1 MFISFLFSEK
11 YVYISKTILIN
22 LFAKKVLLIFL
33 TTLNLYAKIIYR
45 TYVLYDRSKILIIYI
60 RRKKLLSKQAISLSY
75 LYGGKWIG
83 FSDQTKSTMDCLKIK
98 TSSNESFYLQYR
110 TWNKGMNGY
119 YPYVKSTENDYA
131 GSSGKPIQQLQI
143 QAYRNDGTKL
153 VSGVVVM
160 YRAFVE
166 NKWLPWVSNADP
178 EWMDSVRSKYNLGGT
193 LDTSSSYAGI
203 SGKNISGMEI
213 RVYKESSLGNY
224 SGGESN
230 PSLSYMVGN
239 ESNWK
244 SFSKSTLSS
253 KIDGIKIQTGS
264 NKDYYLTYR
273 TWNEGQ
279 SSYYPA
285 VNSTEN
291 DYAGSPGKAIQR
303 LSINVY
309 RNNGTKLTSGI
320 IVMYRVYTDSRW
332 LPWVSNADPE
342 WMRNVKTKYSL
353 NGTLDTGSSYAGID
367 GKNIGGVEIRIF
379 EEDSLNAGSGSFV
392 GSEELITTQYMANST
407 SNWKSFNHKVMAS
420 PIDGI
425 KIQTNS
431 NSDFY
436 LRYKTWNEGQSYYY
450 PEVTSLENDYAG
462 YPNKPIQGLSIS
474 AYSKDGTKLTAGV
487 VVMYRAY
494 VDGRWLPWVSNAD
507 PEWMQD
513 VQENYNLG
521 GTLDVSSSYAGI
533 IGKNIS
539 GVEIYVFNG
548 KSISSS
554 IGNLSGGKVASTL
567 SYIDEDSNWHS
578 FTSMASSV
586 HINGIKIKTD
596 KSKPY
601 YLLYRTWNEGK
612 SYYYPFVKSNENDY
626 AGYPGGTVQL
636 LNIQVYS
643 KEDVKL
649 TSGVVVMYRVHVEG
663 NWLPWV
669 SNADPKWMRSVQS
682 KYNLDGTLDT
692 GSSYA
697 GIDGKNINGVEIHI
711 YEENEI
717 YTKPQT
723 PIGNSKIIQAPFIS
737 QLGKYPTGCESVTTV
752 MALNHIGIDVSVDK
766 FIDSYLTK
774 TGVPFDPSISFG
786 GNPRST
792 SGYGCYAPVI
802 KKALDKALSGKNYEA
817 KVLNN
822 VSLKTLCSQYI
833 DKGIPVILW
842 ATMYMNTPYISS
854 TWTYNGKTINWI
866 APEHCLLLVG
876 YDSSHY
882 IFNDP
887 LTSHPQTYYS
897 KSSVEAAYKGLNYQA
912 IVLEKKDTSTP
923 APTPAPVYKYGAV
936 KNPENGIIYPIEYLE
951 NGKQYIDV
959 PYKLEKTTKL
969 TKNSFNAAKFISGLA
984 FDDSLVDKMDK
995 APLIGS
1001 IYGIV
1006 VGGITSFAESWES
1019 LYIDVEY
1026 WQDKSSGKRR
1036 AFVKCGES
1044 NYCNFFNNLISL
1056 KNLSMKDIHGYW
1068 SGANIYSA
1076 VVWETTVNDFAKGEY
1091 GKYKGIVPNDSYN
1104 YDIVFTF
1111 DERRRSDKHV
1121 SWIFCGENG
1130 KMYEYAT
1137 IYDSEKIE
1145 IVVKNFWGTE
1155 VDRINIMPQINPVS
1169 ELPQDKAALFEF
1181 VKA

>member
-1 MFISFLFSEK
+1 
-11 YVYISKTILIN
+11 
-22 LFAKKVLLIFL
+22 
-33 TTLNLYAKIIYR
+33 
-45 TYVLYDRSKILIIYI
+45 
-60 RRKKLLSKQAISLSY
+60 
-75 LYGGKWIG
+75 
-83 FSDQTKSTMDCLKIK
+83 
-98 TSSNESFYLQYR
+98 
-110 TWNKGMNGY
+110 
-119 YPYVKSTENDYA
+119 
-131 GSSGKPIQQLQI
+131 
-143 QAYRNDGTKL
+143 
-153 VSGVVVM
+153 M

-178 EWMDSVRSKYNLGGT
+178 EWMDSVQSKYNLGGT

-203 SGKNISGMEI
+203 SGKNISGIEI

-253 KIDGIKIQTGS
+253 RIDGIKIQTGS

-887 LTSHPQTYYS
+887 LTYQPQTYYS
-897 KSSVEAAYKGLNYQA
+897 KSSVEVAYKGLNYQA

-936 KNPENGIIYPIEYLE
+936 KNPINGKIYPIEYYE
-951 NGKQYIDV
+951 NGKSY
-959 PYKLEKTTKL
+959 YKEEHINEEKTTRL
-969 TKNSFNAAKFISGLA
+969 VKNSFDVAKFISGLA

-1006 VGGITSFAESWES
+1006 IGGITSFSESWES
-1019 LYIDVEY
+1019 LYIDVKY
-1026 WQDKSSGKRR
+1026 YKAKSSGRR
-1036 AFVKCGES
+1036 WANIECGES
-1044 NYCNFFNNLISL
+1044 KYCNFFNNLLSL
-1056 KNLSMKDIHGYW
+1056 KNQSMRALYGRW
-1068 SGANIYSA
+1068 SGANMYSA
-1076 VVWETTVNDFAKGEY
+1076 QVWESTVNDFAKGQY
-1091 GKYKGIVPNDSYN
+1091 AKFKGIIPNNSYN
-1104 YDIVFTF
+1104 YYIIFTF
-1111 DERRRSDKHV
+1111 DERRKEDKYV
-1121 SWIFCGENG
+1121 SQIFCGKDG
-1130 KMYEYAT
+1130 KMYEYAH
-1137 IYDSEKIE
+1137 IYNSEKIE
-1145 IVVKNFWGTE
+1145 IVVKDFLGTE
-1155 VDRINIMPQINPVS
+1155 IDRINILPQMNPLS

>member
-1 MFISFLFSEK
+1 MCI
-11 YVYISKTILIN
+11 
-22 LFAKKVLLIFL
+22 
-33 TTLNLYAKIIYR
+33 R
-45 TYVLYDRSKILIIYI
+45 DR
-60 RRKKLLSKQAISLSY
+60 
-75 LYGGKWIG
+75 
-83 FSDQTKSTMDCLKIK
+83 
-98 TSSNESFYLQYR
+98 
-110 TWNKGMNGY
+110 
-119 YPYVKSTENDYA
+119 
-131 GSSGKPIQQLQI
+131 
-143 QAYRNDGTKL
+143 
-153 VSGVVVM
+153 

-178 EWMDSVRSKYNLGGT
+178 EWMDSVQSKYNLGGT

-203 SGKNISGMEI
+203 SGKNISGIEI

-253 KIDGIKIQTGS
+253 RIDGIKIQTGS

-494 VDGRWLPWVSNAD
+494 VDGRWVPWVSNAD

-578 FTSMASSV
+578 FTSTASSV

-596 KSKPY
+596 KDKPY

-612 SYYYPFVKSNENDY
+612 SYYYPFVKSTENDY
-626 AGYPGGTVQL
+626 AGYPGGIVQL

-643 KEDVKL
+643 KDDVKL
-649 TSGVVVMYRVHVEG
+649 TSGVVVMYRVHVG
-663 NWLPWV
+663 GSWLPWV
-669 SNADPKWMRSVQS
+669 SNADPKWMRSVQT
-682 KYNLDGTLDT
+682 KYNLGGTLDT
-692 GSSYA
+692 GASYA
-697 GIDGKNINGVEIHI
+697 GIDGQNINGVEIYI

-752 MALNHIGIDVSVDK
+752 MALNHIGIDISVDK

-774 TGVPFDPSISFG
+774 TGVPFDPNISFG
-786 GNPRST
+786 GNPRYT

-802 KKALDKALSGKNYEA
+802 KKALDKALSGQKYTA
-817 KVLNN
+817 KQLYG
-822 VSLKTLCSQYI
+822 VSLKNLCSNYI

-887 LTSHPQTYYS
+887 LTYQPQTYYS
-897 KSSVEAAYKGLNYQA
+897 KSSVEVAYKGLNYQA

-936 KNPENGIIYPIEYLE
+936 KNPINGKIYPIEYYE
-951 NGKQYIDV
+951 NGKSY
-959 PYKLEKTTKL
+959 YKEEHINEEKTTRL
-969 TKNSFNAAKFISGLA
+969 VKNSFDVAKFISGLA

-1006 VGGITSFAESWES
+1006 IGGITSFSESWES
-1019 LYIDVEY
+1019 LYIDVKY
-1026 WQDKSSGKRR
+1026 YKAKSSGRR
-1036 AFVKCGES
+1036 WANIECGES
-1044 NYCNFFNNLISL
+1044 KYCNFFNNLLSL
-1056 KNLSMKDIHGYW
+1056 KNQSMRALYGRW
-1068 SGANIYSA
+1068 SGANMYSA
-1076 VVWETTVNDFAKGEY
+1076 QVWESTVNDFAKGQY
-1091 GKYKGIVPNDSYN
+1091 AKFKGIIPNNSYN
-1104 YDIVFTF
+1104 YDIIFTF
-1111 DERRRSDKHV
+1111 DERRKEDKYV
-1121 SWIFCGENG
+1121 SQIFCGKDG
-1130 KMYEYAT
+1130 KMYEYAH
-1137 IYDSEKIE
+1137 IYNSEKIE
-1145 IVVKNFWGTE
+1145 IVVKDFLGTE
-1155 VDRINIMPQINPVS
+1155 IDRINILPQMNPLS

-1181 VKA
+1181 MKA

>member
-1 MFISFLFSEK
+1 
-11 YVYISKTILIN
+11 
-22 LFAKKVLLIFL
+22 
-33 TTLNLYAKIIYR
+33 
-45 TYVLYDRSKILIIYI
+45 
-60 RRKKLLSKQAISLSY
+60 
-75 LYGGKWIG
+75 
-83 FSDQTKSTMDCLKIK
+83 
-98 TSSNESFYLQYR
+98 
-110 TWNKGMNGY
+110 
-119 YPYVKSTENDYA
+119 
-131 GSSGKPIQQLQI
+131 
-143 QAYRNDGTKL
+143 
-153 VSGVVVM
+153 M
-160 YRAFVE
+160 YRAFIE

-178 EWMDSVRSKYNLGGT
+178 EWMDSVQSKYNLGGT

-203 SGKNISGMEI
+203 SGKNISGIEI

-253 KIDGIKIQTGS
+253 RIDGIKIQTGS

-367 GKNIGGVEIRIF
+367 GKNIGGIEIRIF

-854 TWTYNGKTINWI
+854 TWTYNEKTINWI

>member
-1 MFISFLFSEK
+1 
-11 YVYISKTILIN
+11 
-22 LFAKKVLLIFL
+22 
-33 TTLNLYAKIIYR
+33 
-45 TYVLYDRSKILIIYI
+45 
-60 RRKKLLSKQAISLSY
+60 
-75 LYGGKWIG
+75 
-83 FSDQTKSTMDCLKIK
+83 
-98 TSSNESFYLQYR
+98 
-110 TWNKGMNGY
+110 
-119 YPYVKSTENDYA
+119 
-131 GSSGKPIQQLQI
+131 
-143 QAYRNDGTKL
+143 
-153 VSGVVVM
+153 
-160 YRAFVE
+160 
-166 NKWLPWVSNADP
+166 
-178 EWMDSVRSKYNLGGT
+178 
-193 LDTSSSYAGI
+193 
-203 SGKNISGMEI
+203 
-213 RVYKESSLGNY
+213 
-224 SGGESN
+224 
-230 PSLSYMVGN
+230 
-239 ESNWK
+239 
-244 SFSKSTLSS
+244 
-253 KIDGIKIQTGS
+253 
-264 NKDYYLTYR
+264 
-273 TWNEGQ
+273 
-279 SSYYPA
+279 
-285 VNSTEN
+285 
-291 DYAGSPGKAIQR
+291 
-303 LSINVY
+303 
-309 RNNGTKLTSGI
+309 
-320 IVMYRVYTDSRW
+320 
-332 LPWVSNADPE
+332 
-342 WMRNVKTKYSL
+342 
-353 NGTLDTGSSYAGID
+353 
-367 GKNIGGVEIRIF
+367 
-379 EEDSLNAGSGSFV
+379 
-392 GSEELITTQYMANST
+392 
-407 SNWKSFNHKVMAS
+407 MAS

-578 FTSMASSV
+578 FTSTASSV

-596 KSKPY
+596 KDKPY

-612 SYYYPFVKSNENDY
+612 SYYYPFVKSTENDY
-626 AGYPGGTVQL
+626 AGYPGGIVQL

-643 KEDVKL
+643 KDDVKL
-649 TSGVVVMYRVHVEG
+649 TSGVVVMYRVHVG
-663 NWLPWV
+663 GSWLPWV
-669 SNADPKWMRSVQS
+669 SNADPKWMRSVQT
-682 KYNLDGTLDT
+682 KYNLGGTLDT
-692 GSSYA
+692 GASYA
-697 GIDGKNINGVEIHI
+697 GIDGQNINGVEIYI

-752 MALNHIGIDVSVDK
+752 MALNHIGIDISVDK

-774 TGVPFDPSISFG
+774 TGVPFDPNISFG
-786 GNPRST
+786 GNPRYT

-802 KKALDKALSGKNYEA
+802 KKALDKALSGQKYTA
-817 KVLNN
+817 KQLYG
-822 VSLKTLCSQYI
+822 VSLKNLCSNYI

-887 LTSHPQTYYS
+887 LTYQPQTYYS
-897 KSSVEAAYKGLNYQA
+897 KSSVEVAYKGLNYQA

-936 KNPENGIIYPIEYLE
+936 KNPINGKIYPIEYYE
-951 NGKQYIDV
+951 NGKSY
-959 PYKLEKTTKL
+959 YKEEHINEEKTTRL
-969 TKNSFNAAKFISGLA
+969 VKNSFDVAKFISGLA

-1006 VGGITSFAESWES
+1006 IGGITSFSESWES
-1019 LYIDVEY
+1019 LYIDVKY
-1026 WQDKSSGKRR
+1026 YKAKSSGRR
-1036 AFVKCGES
+1036 WANIECGES
-1044 NYCNFFNNLISL
+1044 KYCNFFNNLLSL
-1056 KNLSMKDIHGYW
+1056 KNQSMRALYGRW
-1068 SGANIYSA
+1068 SGANMYSA
-1076 VVWETTVNDFAKGEY
+1076 QVWESTVNDFAKGQY
-1091 GKYKGIVPNDSYN
+1091 AKFKGIIPNNSYN
-1104 YDIVFTF
+1104 YDIIFTF
-1111 DERRRSDKHV
+1111 DERRKEDKYV
-1121 SWIFCGENG
+1121 SQIFCGKDG
-1130 KMYEYAT
+1130 KMYEYAH
-1137 IYDSEKIE
+1137 IYNSEKIE
-1145 IVVKNFWGTE
+1145 IVVKDFLGTE
-1155 VDRINIMPQINPVS
+1155 IDRINILPQMNPLS

-1181 VKA
+1181 MKA

>member
-1 MFISFLFSEK
+1 
-11 YVYISKTILIN
+11 
-22 LFAKKVLLIFL
+22 
-33 TTLNLYAKIIYR
+33 
-45 TYVLYDRSKILIIYI
+45 
-60 RRKKLLSKQAISLSY
+60 
-75 LYGGKWIG
+75 
-83 FSDQTKSTMDCLKIK
+83 
-98 TSSNESFYLQYR
+98 
-110 TWNKGMNGY
+110 
-119 YPYVKSTENDYA
+119 
-131 GSSGKPIQQLQI
+131 
-143 QAYRNDGTKL
+143 
-153 VSGVVVM
+153 
-160 YRAFVE
+160 
-166 NKWLPWVSNADP
+166 
-178 EWMDSVRSKYNLGGT
+178 
-193 LDTSSSYAGI
+193 
-203 SGKNISGMEI
+203 ME
-213 RVYKESSLGNY
+213 V
-224 SGGESN
+224 
-230 PSLSYMVGN
+230 
-239 ESNWK
+239 
-244 SFSKSTLSS
+244 FFKSTLSS
-253 KIDGIKIQTGS
+253 RIDGIKIQTGS

-578 FTSMASSV
+578 FTSTASSV

-596 KSKPY
+596 KDKPY

-612 SYYYPFVKSNENDY
+612 SYYYPFVKSTENDY
-626 AGYPGGTVQL
+626 AGYPGGIVQL

-643 KEDVKL
+643 KDDVKL
-649 TSGVVVMYRVHVEG
+649 TSGVVVMYRVHVG
-663 NWLPWV
+663 GSWLPWV
-669 SNADPKWMRSVQS
+669 SNADPKWMRSVQT
-682 KYNLDGTLDT
+682 KYNLGGTLDT

-697 GIDGKNINGVEIHI
+697 GIDGKNINGVEIYI

-723 PIGNSKIIQAPFIS
+723 PIDNSKIIQAPFIS

-752 MALNHIGIDVSVDK
+752 MALNHIGIDISVDK

-774 TGVPFDPSISFG
+774 TGVPFDPNISFG
-786 GNPRST
+786 GNPRYT

-802 KKALDKALSGKNYEA
+802 KKALDKALSGQKYTA
-817 KVLNN
+817 KQLYG
-822 VSLKTLCSQYI
+822 VSLKNLCSNYI

-887 LTSHPQTYYS
+887 LTYQPQTYYS
-897 KSSVEAAYKGLNYQA
+897 KSSVEVAYKGLNYQA

-936 KNPENGIIYPIEYLE
+936 KNPINGKIYPIEYYE
-951 NGKQYIDV
+951 NGKSY
-959 PYKLEKTTKL
+959 YKEEHINEEKTTRL
-969 TKNSFNAAKFISGLA
+969 VKNSFDVAKFISGLA

-1006 VGGITSFAESWES
+1006 IGGITSFSESWES
-1019 LYIDVEY
+1019 LYIDVKY
-1026 WQDKSSGKRR
+1026 YKAKSSGRR
-1036 AFVKCGES
+1036 WANIECGES
-1044 NYCNFFNNLISL
+1044 KYCNFFNNLLSL
-1056 KNLSMKDIHGYW
+1056 KNQSMRALYGRW
-1068 SGANIYSA
+1068 SGANMYSA
-1076 VVWETTVNDFAKGEY
+1076 QVWESTVNDFAKGQY
-1091 GKYKGIVPNDSYN
+1091 AKFKGIIPNNSYN
-1104 YDIVFTF
+1104 YDIIFTF
-1111 DERRRSDKHV
+1111 DERRKEDKYV
-1121 SWIFCGENG
+1121 SQIFCGKDG
-1130 KMYEYAT
+1130 KMYEYAH
-1137 IYDSEKIE
+1137 IYNSEKIE
-1145 IVVKNFWGTE
+1145 IVVKDFLGTE
-1155 VDRINIMPQINPVS
+1155 IDRINILPQMNPLS

-1181 VKA
+1181 MKA

>member
-1 MFISFLFSEK
+1 
-11 YVYISKTILIN
+11 
-22 LFAKKVLLIFL
+22 
-33 TTLNLYAKIIYR
+33 
-45 TYVLYDRSKILIIYI
+45 
-60 RRKKLLSKQAISLSY
+60 
-75 LYGGKWIG
+75 
-83 FSDQTKSTMDCLKIK
+83 
-98 TSSNESFYLQYR
+98 
-110 TWNKGMNGY
+110 
-119 YPYVKSTENDYA
+119 
-131 GSSGKPIQQLQI
+131 
-143 QAYRNDGTKL
+143 
-153 VSGVVVM
+153 M

-178 EWMDSVRSKYNLGGT
+178 EWMDSVQSKYNLGGT

-203 SGKNISGMEI
+203 SGKNISGIEI

-239 ESNWK
+239 GSNWK

-253 KIDGIKIQTGS
+253 RIDGIKIQTGS

-353 NGTLDTGSSYAGID
+353 NGTLDTGSSYAVID

-578 FTSMASSV
+578 FTSTASSV

-596 KSKPY
+596 KDKPY

-612 SYYYPFVKSNENDY
+612 SYYYPFVKSTENDY
-626 AGYPGGTVQL
+626 AGYPGGIVQL

-643 KEDVKL
+643 KDDVKL
-649 TSGVVVMYRVHVEG
+649 TSGVVVMYRVHVG
-663 NWLPWV
+663 GSWLPWV
-669 SNADPKWMRSVQS
+669 SNADPKWMRSVQT
-682 KYNLDGTLDT
+682 KYNLGGTLDT
-692 GSSYA
+692 GASYA
-697 GIDGKNINGVEIHI
+697 GIDGQNINGVEIYI

-752 MALNHIGIDVSVDK
+752 MALNHIGIDISVDK

-774 TGVPFDPSISFG
+774 TGVPFDPNISFG
-786 GNPRST
+786 GNPRYT

-802 KKALDKALSGKNYEA
+802 KKALDKALSGQKYTA
-817 KVLNN
+817 KQLYG
-822 VSLKTLCSQYI
+822 VSLKNLCSNYI

-887 LTSHPQTYYS
+887 LTYQPQTYYS
-897 KSSVEAAYKGLNYQA
+897 KSSVEVAYKGLNYQA

-936 KNPENGIIYPIEYLE
+936 KNPINGKIYPIEYYE
-951 NGKQYIDV
+951 NGKSY
-959 PYKLEKTTKL
+959 YKEEHINEEKTTRL
-969 TKNSFNAAKFISGLA
+969 VKNSFDVAKFISGLA

-1006 VGGITSFAESWES
+1006 IGVITSFSESWES
-1019 LYIDVEY
+1019 LYIDVKY
-1026 WQDKSSGKRR
+1026 YKAKSSGRR
-1036 AFVKCGES
+1036 WANIECGES
-1044 NYCNFFNNLISL
+1044 KYCNFFNNLLSL
-1056 KNLSMKDIHGYW
+1056 KNQSMRALYGRW
-1068 SGANIYSA
+1068 SGANMYSA
-1076 VVWETTVNDFAKGEY
+1076 QVWESTVNDFAKGQY
-1091 GKYKGIVPNDSYN
+1091 AKFKGIIPNNSYN
-1104 YDIVFTF
+1104 YDIIFTF
-1111 DERRRSDKHV
+1111 DERRKEDKYV
-1121 SWIFCGENG
+1121 SQIFCGKDG
-1130 KMYEYAT
+1130 KMYEYAH
-1137 IYDSEKIE
+1137 IYNSEKIE
-1145 IVVKNFWGTE
+1145 IVVKDFLGTE
-1155 VDRINIMPQINPVS
+1155 IDRINILPQMNPLS

-1181 VKA
+1181 MKA

>member
-1 MFISFLFSEK
+1 
-11 YVYISKTILIN
+11 
-22 LFAKKVLLIFL
+22 
-33 TTLNLYAKIIYR
+33 
-45 TYVLYDRSKILIIYI
+45 
-60 RRKKLLSKQAISLSY
+60 
-75 LYGGKWIG
+75 
-83 FSDQTKSTMDCLKIK
+83 
-98 TSSNESFYLQYR
+98 
-110 TWNKGMNGY
+110 MNGY

-203 SGKNISGMEI
+203 SGKNISGIEI

-244 SFSKSTLSS
+244 SFSKSTLSP

-264 NKDYYLTYR
+264 SKDYYLTYR

-578 FTSMASSV
+578 FTSTASSV

-596 KSKPY
+596 KDKPY

-612 SYYYPFVKSNENDY
+612 SYYYPFVKSTENDY
-626 AGYPGGTVQL
+626 AGYPGGIVQL

-643 KEDVKL
+643 KDDVKL
-649 TSGVVVMYRVHVEG
+649 TSGVVVMYRVHVG
-663 NWLPWV
+663 GSWLPWV
-669 SNADPKWMRSVQS
+669 SNADPKWMRSVQT
-682 KYNLDGTLDT
+682 KYNLGGTLDT
-692 GSSYA
+692 GASYA
-697 GIDGKNINGVEIHI
+697 GIDGQNINGVEIYI

-752 MALNHIGIDVSVDK
+752 MALNHIGIDISVDK

-774 TGVPFDPSISFG
+774 TGVPFDPNISFG
-786 GNPRST
+786 GNPRYT

-802 KKALDKALSGKNYEA
+802 KKALDKALSGQKYTA
-817 KVLNN
+817 KQLYG
-822 VSLKTLCSQYI
+822 VSLKNLCSNYI

-887 LTSHPQTYYS
+887 LTYQPQTYYS
-897 KSSVEAAYKGLNYQA
+897 KSSVEVAYKGLNYQA

-936 KNPENGIIYPIEYLE
+936 KNPINGKIYPIEYYE
-951 NGKQYIDV
+951 NGKSY
-959 PYKLEKTTKL
+959 YKEEHINEEKTTRL
-969 TKNSFNAAKFISGLA
+969 VKNSFDVAKFISGLA

-1006 VGGITSFAESWES
+1006 IGGITSFSESWES
-1019 LYIDVEY
+1019 LYIDVKY
-1026 WQDKSSGKRR
+1026 YKAKSSGRR
-1036 AFVKCGES
+1036 WANIECGES
-1044 NYCNFFNNLISL
+1044 KYCNFFNNLLSL
-1056 KNLSMKDIHGYW
+1056 KNQSMRALYGRW
-1068 SGANIYSA
+1068 SGANMYSA
-1076 VVWETTVNDFAKGEY
+1076 QVWESTVNDFAKGQY
-1091 GKYKGIVPNDSYN
+1091 AKFKGIIPNNSYN
-1104 YDIVFTF
+1104 YDIIFTF
-1111 DERRRSDKHV
+1111 DERRKEDKYV
-1121 SWIFCGENG
+1121 SQIFCGKDG
-1130 KMYEYAT
+1130 KMYEYAH
-1137 IYDSEKIE
+1137 IYNSEKIE
-1145 IVVKNFWGTE
+1145 IVVKDFLGTE
-1155 VDRINIMPQINPVS
+1155 IDRINILPQMNPLS

-1181 VKA
+1181 MKA

>member
-1 MFISFLFSEK
+1 
-11 YVYISKTILIN
+11 
-22 LFAKKVLLIFL
+22 
-33 TTLNLYAKIIYR
+33 
-45 TYVLYDRSKILIIYI
+45 
-60 RRKKLLSKQAISLSY
+60 
-75 LYGGKWIG
+75 
-83 FSDQTKSTMDCLKIK
+83 
-98 TSSNESFYLQYR
+98 
-110 TWNKGMNGY
+110 
-119 YPYVKSTENDYA
+119 
-131 GSSGKPIQQLQI
+131 
-143 QAYRNDGTKL
+143 
-153 VSGVVVM
+153 M

-178 EWMDSVRSKYNLGGT
+178 EWMDSVQSKYNLGGT

-203 SGKNISGMEI
+203 SGKNISGIEI

-239 ESNWK
+239 GSNWK

-253 KIDGIKIQTGS
+253 RIDGIKIQTGS

-353 NGTLDTGSSYAGID
+353 NGTLDTGSSYAVID

-578 FTSMASSV
+578 FTSTASSV

-596 KSKPY
+596 KDKPY

-612 SYYYPFVKSNENDY
+612 SYYYPFVKSTENDC
-626 AGYPGGTVQL
+626 AGYPGGIVQL

-643 KEDVKL
+643 KDDVKL
-649 TSGVVVMYRVHVEG
+649 TSGVVVMYRVHVG
-663 NWLPWV
+663 GSWLPWV
-669 SNADPKWMRSVQS
+669 SNADPKWMRSVQT
-682 KYNLDGTLDT
+682 KYNLGGTLDT
-692 GSSYA
+692 GASYA
-697 GIDGKNINGVEIHI
+697 GIDGQNINGVEIYI

-752 MALNHIGIDVSVDK
+752 MALNHIGIDISVDK

-774 TGVPFDPSISFG
+774 TGVPFDPNISFG
-786 GNPRST
+786 GNPRYT

-802 KKALDKALSGKNYEA
+802 KKALDKALSGQKYTA
-817 KVLNN
+817 KQLYG
-822 VSLKTLCSQYI
+822 VSLKNLCSNYI

-887 LTSHPQTYYS
+887 LTYQPQTYYS
-897 KSSVEAAYKGLNYQA
+897 KSSVEVAYKGLNYQA

-936 KNPENGIIYPIEYLE
+936 KNPINGKIYPIEYYE
-951 NGKQYIDV
+951 NGKSY
-959 PYKLEKTTKL
+959 YKEEHINEEKTTRL
-969 TKNSFNAAKFISGLA
+969 VKNSFDVAKFISGLA

-1006 VGGITSFAESWES
+1006 IGGITSFSESWES
-1019 LYIDVEY
+1019 LYIDVKY
-1026 WQDKSSGKRR
+1026 YKAKSSGRR
-1036 AFVKCGES
+1036 WANIECGES
-1044 NYCNFFNNLISL
+1044 KYCNFFNNLLSL
-1056 KNLSMKDIHGYW
+1056 KNQSMRALYGRW
-1068 SGANIYSA
+1068 SGANMYSA
-1076 VVWETTVNDFAKGEY
+1076 QVWESTVNDFAKGQY
-1091 GKYKGIVPNDSYN
+1091 AKFKGIIPNNSYN
-1104 YDIVFTF
+1104 YDIIFTF
-1111 DERRRSDKHV
+1111 DERRKEDKYV
-1121 SWIFCGENG
+1121 SQIFCGKDG
-1130 KMYEYAT
+1130 KMYEYAH
-1137 IYDSEKIE
+1137 IYNSEKIE
-1145 IVVKNFWGTE
+1145 IVVKDFLGTE
-1155 VDRINIMPQINPVS
+1155 IDRINILPQMNPLS

-1181 VKA
+1181 MKA

>member
-1 MFISFLFSEK
+1 
-11 YVYISKTILIN
+11 
-22 LFAKKVLLIFL
+22 
-33 TTLNLYAKIIYR
+33 
-45 TYVLYDRSKILIIYI
+45 
-60 RRKKLLSKQAISLSY
+60 
-75 LYGGKWIG
+75 
-83 FSDQTKSTMDCLKIK
+83 
-98 TSSNESFYLQYR
+98 
-110 TWNKGMNGY
+110 
-119 YPYVKSTENDYA
+119 
-131 GSSGKPIQQLQI
+131 
-143 QAYRNDGTKL
+143 
-153 VSGVVVM
+153 M

-178 EWMDSVRSKYNLGGT
+178 EWMDSVQSKYNLGGT

-203 SGKNISGMEI
+203 SGKNISGIEI

-253 KIDGIKIQTGS
+253 RIDGIKIQTGS

>member
-1 MFISFLFSEK
+1 
-11 YVYISKTILIN
+11 
-22 LFAKKVLLIFL
+22 
-33 TTLNLYAKIIYR
+33 
-45 TYVLYDRSKILIIYI
+45 
-60 RRKKLLSKQAISLSY
+60 
-75 LYGGKWIG
+75 
-83 FSDQTKSTMDCLKIK
+83 
-98 TSSNESFYLQYR
+98 
-110 TWNKGMNGY
+110 
-119 YPYVKSTENDYA
+119 
-131 GSSGKPIQQLQI
+131 
-143 QAYRNDGTKL
+143 
-153 VSGVVVM
+153 
-160 YRAFVE
+160 
-166 NKWLPWVSNADP
+166 
-178 EWMDSVRSKYNLGGT
+178 
-193 LDTSSSYAGI
+193 
-203 SGKNISGMEI
+203 
-213 RVYKESSLGNY
+213 
-224 SGGESN
+224 
-230 PSLSYMVGN
+230 
-239 ESNWK
+239 
-244 SFSKSTLSS
+244 
-253 KIDGIKIQTGS
+253 
-264 NKDYYLTYR
+264 
-273 TWNEGQ
+273 
-279 SSYYPA
+279 
-285 VNSTEN
+285 
-291 DYAGSPGKAIQR
+291 
-303 LSINVY
+303 
-309 RNNGTKLTSGI
+309 
-320 IVMYRVYTDSRW
+320 
-332 LPWVSNADPE
+332 
-342 WMRNVKTKYSL
+342 
-353 NGTLDTGSSYAGID
+353 
-367 GKNIGGVEIRIF
+367 
-379 EEDSLNAGSGSFV
+379 
-392 GSEELITTQYMANST
+392 
-407 SNWKSFNHKVMAS
+407 MAS

-578 FTSMASSV
+578 FTSTASSV

-596 KSKPY
+596 KDKPY

-626 AGYPGGTVQL
+626 AGYPGGIVQL

-643 KEDVKL
+643 KDDVKL
-649 TSGVVVMYRVHVEG
+649 TSGVVVMYRVHVG
-663 NWLPWV
+663 GSWLPWV
-669 SNADPKWMRSVQS
+669 SNADPKWMRSVQT
-682 KYNLDGTLDT
+682 KYNLGGTLDT
-692 GSSYA
+692 GASYS

-752 MALNHIGIDVSVDK
+752 MALNHIGIDISVDK

-774 TGVPFDPSISFG
+774 TGVPFDPNISFG
-786 GNPRST
+786 GNPRYT

-802 KKALDKALSGKNYEA
+802 KKALDKALSGQKYTA
-817 KVLNN
+817 KQLYG
-822 VSLKTLCSQYI
+822 VSLKNLCSNYI

-887 LTSHPQTYYS
+887 LTYQPQTYYS
-897 KSSVEAAYKGLNYQA
+897 KSSVEVAYKGLNYQA

-936 KNPENGIIYPIEYLE
+936 KNPINGKIYPIEYYE
-951 NGKQYIDV
+951 NGKSY
-959 PYKLEKTTKL
+959 YKEEHINEEKTTRL
-969 TKNSFNAAKFISGLA
+969 VKNSFDVAKFISGLA

-1006 VGGITSFAESWES
+1006 IGGITSFSESWES
-1019 LYIDVEY
+1019 LYIDVKY
-1026 WQDKSSGKRR
+1026 YKAKSSGRR
-1036 AFVKCGES
+1036 WANIECGES
-1044 NYCNFFNNLISL
+1044 KYCNFFNNLLSL
-1056 KNLSMKDIHGYW
+1056 KNQSMRALYGRW
-1068 SGANIYSA
+1068 SGANMYSA
-1076 VVWETTVNDFAKGEY
+1076 QVWESTVNDFAKGQY
-1091 GKYKGIVPNDSYN
+1091 AKFKGIIPNNSYN
-1104 YDIVFTF
+1104 YDIIFTF
-1111 DERRRSDKHV
+1111 DERRKEDKYV
-1121 SWIFCGENG
+1121 SQIFCGKDG
-1130 KMYEYAT
+1130 KMYEYAH
-1137 IYDSEKIE
+1137 IYNSEKIE
-1145 IVVKNFWGTE
+1145 IVVKDFLGTE
-1155 VDRINIMPQINPVS
+1155 IDRINILPQMNPLS

-1181 VKA
+1181 MKA

>member
-1 MFISFLFSEK
+1 
-11 YVYISKTILIN
+11 
-22 LFAKKVLLIFL
+22 
-33 TTLNLYAKIIYR
+33 
-45 TYVLYDRSKILIIYI
+45 
-60 RRKKLLSKQAISLSY
+60 
-75 LYGGKWIG
+75 
-83 FSDQTKSTMDCLKIK
+83 
-98 TSSNESFYLQYR
+98 
-110 TWNKGMNGY
+110 
-119 YPYVKSTENDYA
+119 
-131 GSSGKPIQQLQI
+131 
-143 QAYRNDGTKL
+143 
-153 VSGVVVM
+153 M

-178 EWMDSVRSKYNLGGT
+178 EWMDSVQSKYNLGGT

-203 SGKNISGMEI
+203 SGKNISGIEI

-253 KIDGIKIQTGS
+253 RIDGIKIQTGS

-887 LTSHPQTYYS
+887 LTYQPQTYYS
-897 KSSVEAAYKGLNYQA
+897 KSSVEVGYKGLNYQA

-936 KNPENGIIYPIEYLE
+936 KNPINGKIYPIEYYE
-951 NGKQYIDV
+951 NGKSY
-959 PYKLEKTTKL
+959 YKEEHINEEKTTRL
-969 TKNSFNAAKFISGLA
+969 VKNSFDVAKFISGLA

-1006 VGGITSFAESWES
+1006 IGGITSFSESWES
-1019 LYIDVEY
+1019 LYIDVKY
-1026 WQDKSSGKRR
+1026 YKAKSSGRR
-1036 AFVKCGES
+1036 WANIECGES
-1044 NYCNFFNNLISL
+1044 KYCNFFNNLLSL
-1056 KNLSMKDIHGYW
+1056 KNQSMRALYGRW
-1068 SGANIYSA
+1068 SGANMYSA
-1076 VVWETTVNDFAKGEY
+1076 QVWESTVNDFAKGQY
-1091 GKYKGIVPNDSYN
+1091 AKFKGIIPNNSYN
-1104 YDIVFTF
+1104 YDIIFTF
-1111 DERRRSDKHV
+1111 DERRKEDKYV
-1121 SWIFCGENG
+1121 SQIFCGKDG
-1130 KMYEYAT
+1130 KMYEYAH
-1137 IYDSEKIE
+1137 IYNSEKIE
-1145 IVVKNFWGTE
+1145 IVVKDFLGTE
-1155 VDRINIMPQINPVS
+1155 IDRINILPQMNPLS

-1181 VKA
+1181 MKA

>member
-1 MFISFLFSEK
+1 
-11 YVYISKTILIN
+11 
-22 LFAKKVLLIFL
+22 
-33 TTLNLYAKIIYR
+33 
-45 TYVLYDRSKILIIYI
+45 
-60 RRKKLLSKQAISLSY
+60 
-75 LYGGKWIG
+75 
-83 FSDQTKSTMDCLKIK
+83 
-98 TSSNESFYLQYR
+98 
-110 TWNKGMNGY
+110 
-119 YPYVKSTENDYA
+119 
-131 GSSGKPIQQLQI
+131 
-143 QAYRNDGTKL
+143 
-153 VSGVVVM
+153 
-160 YRAFVE
+160 
-166 NKWLPWVSNADP
+166 
-178 EWMDSVRSKYNLGGT
+178 MDSVRSKYNLGGT

-203 SGKNISGMEI
+203 SGKNISGIEI

-244 SFSKSTLSS
+244 SFSKSTLSPR
-253 KIDGIKIQTGS
+253 IDGIKIQTGS

-649 TSGVVVMYRVHVEG
+649 TSGVVVMYRVHVQG

-711 YEENEI
+711 YEEDEI

-723 PIGNSKIIQAPFIS
+723 PVGNSKIIQAPFIS

-802 KKALDKALSGKNYEA
+802 KKALDKVLSGQKYTA
-817 KVLNN
+817 KQLYG
-822 VSLKTLCSQYI
+822 VSLKNLCSNYI

-887 LTSHPQTYYS
+887 LTSQPQTYYS
-897 KSSVEAAYKGLNYQA
+897 KSSVETAYKGLNYQA

-923 APTPAPVYKYGAV
+923 TPTPAPVYKYGAV

-1068 SGANIYSA
+1068 SGANMYSA
-1076 VVWETTVNDFAKGEY
+1076 QVWESTVNDFAKGQY
-1091 GKYKGIVPNDSYN
+1091 AKFKGIIPNNSYN
-1104 YDIVFTF
+1104 YDIIFTF
-1111 DERRRSDKHV
+1111 DERRKEDKYV
-1121 SWIFCGENG
+1121 SQIFCGKDG
-1130 KMYEYAT
+1130 KMYEYAH
-1137 IYDSEKIE
+1137 IYNSEKIE
-1145 IVVKNFWGTE
+1145 IVVKDFLGTE
-1155 VDRINIMPQINPVS
+1155 IDRINILPQMNPLS

-1181 VKA
+1181 MKA

>member
-1 MFISFLFSEK
+1 
-11 YVYISKTILIN
+11 
-22 LFAKKVLLIFL
+22 
-33 TTLNLYAKIIYR
+33 
-45 TYVLYDRSKILIIYI
+45 
-60 RRKKLLSKQAISLSY
+60 
-75 LYGGKWIG
+75 
-83 FSDQTKSTMDCLKIK
+83 
-98 TSSNESFYLQYR
+98 
-110 TWNKGMNGY
+110 
-119 YPYVKSTENDYA
+119 
-131 GSSGKPIQQLQI
+131 
-143 QAYRNDGTKL
+143 
-153 VSGVVVM
+153 
-160 YRAFVE
+160 
-166 NKWLPWVSNADP
+166 
-178 EWMDSVRSKYNLGGT
+178 
-193 LDTSSSYAGI
+193 
-203 SGKNISGMEI
+203 
-213 RVYKESSLGNY
+213 
-224 SGGESN
+224 
-230 PSLSYMVGN
+230 MVGN

-253 KIDGIKIQTGS
+253 RIDGIKIQTGI

-596 KSKPY
+596 KDKPY

-612 SYYYPFVKSNENDY
+612 SYYYPFVKSTENDY
-626 AGYPGGTVQL
+626 AGYPGGIVQL

-643 KEDVKL
+643 KDDVKL
-649 TSGVVVMYRVHVEG
+649 TSGVVVMYRVHVG
-663 NWLPWV
+663 GSWLPWV

-711 YEENEI
+711 YEEDEI

-723 PIGNSKIIQAPFIS
+723 PVGNSKIIQAPFIS

-802 KKALDKALSGKNYEA
+802 KKALDKVLSGQKYTA
-817 KVLNN
+817 KQLYG
-822 VSLKTLCSQYI
+822 VSLKNLCSNYI

-887 LTSHPQTYYS
+887 LTSQPQTYYS
-897 KSSVEAAYKGLNYQA
+897 KSSVETAYKGLNYQA

-923 APTPAPVYKYGAV
+923 TPTPAPVYKYGAV

-1145 IVVKNFWGTE
+1145 IVVKNFLGTE

>member
-1 MFISFLFSEK
+1 M
-11 YVYISKTILIN
+11 
-22 LFAKKVLLIFL
+22 
-33 TTLNLYAKIIYR
+33 
-45 TYVLYDRSKILIIYI
+45 
-60 RRKKLLSKQAISLSY
+60 
-75 LYGGKWIG
+75 
-83 FSDQTKSTMDCLKIK
+83 
-98 TSSNESFYLQYR
+98 SSR
-110 TWNKGMNGY
+110 
-119 YPYVKSTENDYA
+119 
-131 GSSGKPIQQLQI
+131 
-143 QAYRNDGTKL
+143 
-153 VSGVVVM
+153 
-160 YRAFVE
+160 
-166 NKWLPWVSNADP
+166 
-178 EWMDSVRSKYNLGGT
+178 
-193 LDTSSSYAGI
+193 
-203 SGKNISGMEI
+203 
-213 RVYKESSLGNY
+213 
-224 SGGESN
+224 
-230 PSLSYMVGN
+230 
-239 ESNWK
+239 
-244 SFSKSTLSS
+244 
-253 KIDGIKIQTGS
+253 IDGIKIQTGS

-487 VVMYRAY
+487 VVMYHAY

-578 FTSMASSV
+578 FTSTASSV

-596 KSKPY
+596 KDKPY

-612 SYYYPFVKSNENDY
+612 SYYYPFVKSTENDY
-626 AGYPGGTVQL
+626 AGYPGGIVQL

-643 KEDVKL
+643 KDDVKL
-649 TSGVVVMYRVHVEG
+649 TSGVVVMYRVHVG
-663 NWLPWV
+663 GSWLPWV
-669 SNADPKWMRSVQS
+669 SNADPKWMRSVQT
-682 KYNLDGTLDT
+682 KYNLGGTLDT
-692 GSSYA
+692 GASYA
-697 GIDGKNINGVEIHI
+697 GIDGQNINGVEIYI

-752 MALNHIGIDVSVDK
+752 MALNHIGIDISVDK

-774 TGVPFDPSISFG
+774 TGVPFDPNISFG
-786 GNPRST
+786 GNPRYT

-802 KKALDKALSGKNYEA
+802 KKALDKALSGQKYTA
-817 KVLNN
+817 KQLYG
-822 VSLKTLCSQYI
+822 VSLKNLCSNYI

-887 LTSHPQTYYS
+887 LTYQPQTYYS
-897 KSSVEAAYKGLNYQA
+897 KSSVEVAYKGLNYQA

-936 KNPENGIIYPIEYLE
+936 KNPINGKIYPIEYYE
-951 NGKQYIDV
+951 NGKSY
-959 PYKLEKTTKL
+959 YKEEHINEEKTTRL
-969 TKNSFNAAKFISGLA
+969 VKNSFDVAKFISGLA

-1006 VGGITSFAESWES
+1006 IGGITSFSESWES
-1019 LYIDVEY
+1019 LYIDVKY
-1026 WQDKSSGKRR
+1026 YKAKSSGRR
-1036 AFVKCGES
+1036 WANIECGES

>member
-1 MFISFLFSEK
+1 M
-11 YVYISKTILIN
+11 
-22 LFAKKVLLIFL
+22 
-33 TTLNLYAKIIYR
+33 
-45 TYVLYDRSKILIIYI
+45 
-60 RRKKLLSKQAISLSY
+60 SKQGISLSY
-75 LYGGKWIG
+75 ANSNAYQGHWVS
-83 FSDQTKSTMDCLKIK
+83 FSNQTKSTMDCLKIR
-98 TSSNESFYLQYR
+98 TSSNKSFYLQYR
-110 TWNKGMNGY
+110 TWNQGMDGY
-119 YPYVKSTENDYA
+119 YPYVKSNEDDYA

-143 QAYRNDGTKL
+143 QAYSNDGTKL
-153 VSGVVVM
+153 VSGVIVM

-178 EWMDSVRSKYNLGGT
+178 EWMRSVQSKYNLDGT
-193 LDTSSSYAGI
+193 LDTVSSYAGI
-203 SGKNISGMEI
+203 SGKNISGIEI

-224 SGGESN
+224 YGGESSS
-230 PSLSYMVGN
+230 SLSYMVGD
-239 ESNWK
+239 ESTWK

-253 KIDGIKIQTGS
+253 KIDGIKIQTSS
-264 NKDYYLTYR
+264 NKDYYLTYQ

-285 VNSTEN
+285 VKSIDN
-291 DYAGSPGKAIQR
+291 DYAGYPGKAIQR

-309 RNNGTKLTSGI
+309 SNNGTKLTSGI

-392 GSEELITTQYMANST
+392 GSEEVITTQYMANST
-407 SNWKSFNHKVMAS
+407 SNWKSFNHKVMVS

-436 LRYKTWNEGQSYYY
+436 LRYKTWNEGQSYFY

-474 AYSKDGTKLTAGV
+474 AHSKDGTKLVSEV

-494 VDGRWLPWVSNAD
+494 VDGKWLPWVSNAD

-513 VQENYNLG
+513 VQEKYNLG

-539 GVEIYVFNG
+539 GVEIYVFKG

-554 IGNLSGGKVASTL
+554 IGNLSGGKVNSTL

-578 FTSMASSV
+578 FTSTASSV

-596 KSKPY
+596 KAKPY

-612 SYYYPFVKSNENDY
+612 SYYYPFVKSTENDY
-626 AGYPGGTVQL
+626 AGYPGGIVQL

-643 KEDVKL
+643 KDDVKL

-697 GIDGKNINGVEIHI
+697 GIDGKNINGVEIRI

-752 MALNHIGIDVSVDK
+752 MALNYAGINISVDS
-766 FIDSYLTK
+766 FIDNYLDKSST
-774 TGVPFDPSISFG
+774 PFDPNKTFG

-802 KKALDKALSGKNYEA
+802 KKALDKALSGQKYTA
-817 KVLNN
+817 KQLHG
-822 VSLKTLCSQYI
+822 VSLKNLCSNYI

-876 YDSSHY
+876 YDSNHY

-887 LTSHPQTYYS
+887 LTYQPQTYYS

-912 IVLEKKDTSTP
+912 IVLEKKDTSTSTQ
-923 APTPAPVYKYGAV
+923 TPAPVYKYGAV
-936 KNPENGIIYPIEYLE
+936 KNPINGKIYPIQYHE
-951 NGKQYIDV
+951 NGKQYLEG
-959 PYKLEKTTKL
+959 PYQLEAKTTRL
-969 TKNSFNAAKFISGLA
+969 VKNSFDAAKFISGLE
-984 FDDSLVDKMDK
+984 FDDRLADKLGNK
-995 APLIGS
+995 APLFSG
-1001 IYGIV
+1001 IYGLVI
-1006 VGGITSFAESWES
+1006 GGITSFSESWES
-1019 LYIDVEY
+1019 LYIDIQY
-1026 WQDKSSGKRR
+1026 WLEPSSGKRH

-1044 NYCNFFNNLISL
+1044 KYCDLFKNWIGYGNAVSMKSL
-1056 KNLSMKDIHGYW
+1056 YGRWSGTDMLSARVWEDNVNSLAKNQYSKFKGVNLS
-1068 SGANIYSA
+1068 S
-1076 VVWETTVNDFAKGEY
+1076 
-1091 GKYKGIVPNDSYN
+1091 SYN
-1104 YDIVFTF
+1104 YDILFTF
-1111 DERRRSDKHV
+1111 DERRKDEEYV
-1121 SWIFCGENG
+1121 SQIFCGKDG

-1137 IYDSEKIE
+1137 IFNTEKIE
-1145 IVVKNFWGTE
+1145 IIITDGFRTIDK
-1155 VDRINIMPQINPVS
+1155 INILPMINPIS

>member
-1 MFISFLFSEK
+1 
-11 YVYISKTILIN
+11 
-22 LFAKKVLLIFL
+22 
-33 TTLNLYAKIIYR
+33 
-45 TYVLYDRSKILIIYI
+45 
-60 RRKKLLSKQAISLSY
+60 
-75 LYGGKWIG
+75 
-83 FSDQTKSTMDCLKIK
+83 
-98 TSSNESFYLQYR
+98 
-110 TWNKGMNGY
+110 
-119 YPYVKSTENDYA
+119 
-131 GSSGKPIQQLQI
+131 
-143 QAYRNDGTKL
+143 
-153 VSGVVVM
+153 
-160 YRAFVE
+160 
-166 NKWLPWVSNADP
+166 
-178 EWMDSVRSKYNLGGT
+178 
-193 LDTSSSYAGI
+193 
-203 SGKNISGMEI
+203 
-213 RVYKESSLGNY
+213 
-224 SGGESN
+224 
-230 PSLSYMVGN
+230 
-239 ESNWK
+239 
-244 SFSKSTLSS
+244 
-253 KIDGIKIQTGS
+253 
-264 NKDYYLTYR
+264 
-273 TWNEGQ
+273 
-279 SSYYPA
+279 
-285 VNSTEN
+285 
-291 DYAGSPGKAIQR
+291 
-303 LSINVY
+303 
-309 RNNGTKLTSGI
+309 
-320 IVMYRVYTDSRW
+320 
-332 LPWVSNADPE
+332 
-342 WMRNVKTKYSL
+342 
-353 NGTLDTGSSYAGID
+353 
-367 GKNIGGVEIRIF
+367 
-379 EEDSLNAGSGSFV
+379 
-392 GSEELITTQYMANST
+392 MANST

-513 VQENYNLG
+513 LQENYNLG

-578 FTSMASSV
+578 FTSTASSV

-596 KSKPY
+596 KDKPY

-612 SYYYPFVKSNENDY
+612 SYYYPFVKSTENDY
-626 AGYPGGTVQL
+626 AGYPGGIVQL

-643 KEDVKL
+643 KDDVKL
-649 TSGVVVMYRVHVEG
+649 TSGVVVMYRVHVG
-663 NWLPWV
+663 GSWLPWV
-669 SNADPKWMRSVQS
+669 SNADPKWMRSVQT
-682 KYNLDGTLDT
+682 KYNLGGTLDT
-692 GSSYA
+692 GASYA
-697 GIDGKNINGVEIHI
+697 GIDGQNINGVEIYI

-752 MALNHIGIDVSVDK
+752 MALNHIGIDISVDK

-774 TGVPFDPSISFG
+774 TGVPFDPNISFG
-786 GNPRST
+786 GNPRYT

-802 KKALDKALSGKNYEA
+802 KKALDKALSGQKYTA
-817 KVLNN
+817 KQLYG
-822 VSLKTLCSQYI
+822 VSLKNLCSNYI

-887 LTSHPQTYYS
+887 LTYQPQTYYS
-897 KSSVEAAYKGLNYQA
+897 KSSVEVAYKGLNYQA

-936 KNPENGIIYPIEYLE
+936 KNPINGKIYPIEYYE
-951 NGKQYIDV
+951 NGKSY
-959 PYKLEKTTKL
+959 YKEEHINEEKTTRL
-969 TKNSFNAAKFISGLA
+969 VKNSFDVAKFISGLA

-1006 VGGITSFAESWES
+1006 IGGITSFSESWES
-1019 LYIDVEY
+1019 LYIDVKY
-1026 WQDKSSGKRR
+1026 YKAKSSGRR
-1036 AFVKCGES
+1036 WANIECGES
-1044 NYCNFFNNLISL
+1044 KYCNFFNNLLSL
-1056 KNLSMKDIHGYW
+1056 KNQSMRALYGRW
-1068 SGANIYSA
+1068 SGANMYSA
-1076 VVWETTVNDFAKGEY
+1076 QVWESTVNDFAKGQY
-1091 GKYKGIVPNDSYN
+1091 AKFKGIIPNNSYN
-1104 YDIVFTF
+1104 YDIIFTF
-1111 DERRRSDKHV
+1111 DERRKEDKYV
-1121 SWIFCGENG
+1121 SQIFCGKDG
-1130 KMYEYAT
+1130 KMYEYAH
-1137 IYDSEKIE
+1137 IYNSEKIE
-1145 IVVKNFWGTE
+1145 IVVKDFLGTE
-1155 VDRINIMPQINPVS
+1155 IDRINILPQMNPLS

-1181 VKA
+1181 MKA

>member
-1 MFISFLFSEK
+1 
-11 YVYISKTILIN
+11 
-22 LFAKKVLLIFL
+22 
-33 TTLNLYAKIIYR
+33 
-45 TYVLYDRSKILIIYI
+45 
-60 RRKKLLSKQAISLSY
+60 
-75 LYGGKWIG
+75 
-83 FSDQTKSTMDCLKIK
+83 
-98 TSSNESFYLQYR
+98 
-110 TWNKGMNGY
+110 
-119 YPYVKSTENDYA
+119 
-131 GSSGKPIQQLQI
+131 
-143 QAYRNDGTKL
+143 
-153 VSGVVVM
+153 M

-178 EWMDSVRSKYNLGGT
+178 EWMDSVQSKYNLGGT

-203 SGKNISGMEI
+203 SGKNISGIEI

-253 KIDGIKIQTGS
+253 RIDGIKIQTGS

-786 GNPRST
+786 GNLRST

-802 KKALDKALSGKNYEA
+802 KKALDKALSGQKYTA
-817 KVLNN
+817 KQLYG
-822 VSLKTLCSQYI
+822 VSLKNLCSNYI

-936 KNPENGIIYPIEYLE
+936 KNPINGKIYPIEYLE

-1044 NYCNFFNNLISL
+1044 KYCNFFNNLLSL
-1056 KNLSMKDIHGYW
+1056 KNQSMRALYGRW

-1145 IVVKNFWGTE
+1145 IVVKNFLGTE
-1155 VDRINIMPQINPVS
+1155 IDRINIMPQINPVS
-1169 ELPQDKAALFEF
+1169 ELPRDKAALFEF

>member
-1 MFISFLFSEK
+1 
-11 YVYISKTILIN
+11 
-22 LFAKKVLLIFL
+22 
-33 TTLNLYAKIIYR
+33 
-45 TYVLYDRSKILIIYI
+45 
-60 RRKKLLSKQAISLSY
+60 
-75 LYGGKWIG
+75 
-83 FSDQTKSTMDCLKIK
+83 
-98 TSSNESFYLQYR
+98 
-110 TWNKGMNGY
+110 
-119 YPYVKSTENDYA
+119 
-131 GSSGKPIQQLQI
+131 
-143 QAYRNDGTKL
+143 
-153 VSGVVVM
+153 
-160 YRAFVE
+160 
-166 NKWLPWVSNADP
+166 
-178 EWMDSVRSKYNLGGT
+178 
-193 LDTSSSYAGI
+193 
-203 SGKNISGMEI
+203 
-213 RVYKESSLGNY
+213 
-224 SGGESN
+224 
-230 PSLSYMVGN
+230 MVGN

-253 KIDGIKIQTGS
+253 RIDGIKIQTGS

-578 FTSMASSV
+578 FTSTASSV

-596 KSKPY
+596 KDKPY

-612 SYYYPFVKSNENDY
+612 SYYYPFVKSTENDY
-626 AGYPGGTVQL
+626 AGYPGGIVQL

-643 KEDVKL
+643 KDDVKL
-649 TSGVVVMYRVHVEG
+649 TSGVVVMYRVHVG
-663 NWLPWV
+663 GSWLPWV
-669 SNADPKWMRSVQS
+669 SNADPKWMRSVQT
-682 KYNLDGTLDT
+682 KYNLGGTLDT
-692 GSSYA
+692 GASYA
-697 GIDGKNINGVEIHI
+697 GIDGQNINGVEIYI

-752 MALNHIGIDVSVDK
+752 MALNHIGIDISVDK

-774 TGVPFDPSISFG
+774 TGVPFDPNISFG
-786 GNPRST
+786 GNPRYT

-802 KKALDKALSGKNYEA
+802 KKALDKALSGQKYTA
-817 KVLNN
+817 KQLYG
-822 VSLKTLCSQYI
+822 VSLKNLCSNYI

-887 LTSHPQTYYS
+887 LTYQPQTYYS
-897 KSSVEAAYKGLNYQA
+897 KSSVEVAYKGLNYQA

-936 KNPENGIIYPIEYLE
+936 KNPINGKIYPIEYYE
-951 NGKQYIDV
+951 NGKSY
-959 PYKLEKTTKL
+959 YKEEHINEEKTTRL
-969 TKNSFNAAKFISGLA
+969 VKNSFDVAKFISGLA

-1006 VGGITSFAESWES
+1006 IGGITSFSESWES
-1019 LYIDVEY
+1019 LYIDVKY
-1026 WQDKSSGKRR
+1026 YKAKSSGRR
-1036 AFVKCGES
+1036 WANIECGES
-1044 NYCNFFNNLISL
+1044 KYCNFFNNLLSL
-1056 KNLSMKDIHGYW
+1056 KNQSMRALYGRW
-1068 SGANIYSA
+1068 SGANMYSA
-1076 VVWETTVNDFAKGEY
+1076 QVWESTVNDFAKGQY
-1091 GKYKGIVPNDSYN
+1091 AKFKGIIPNNSYN
-1104 YDIVFTF
+1104 YDIIFTF
-1111 DERRRSDKHV
+1111 DERRKEDKYV
-1121 SWIFCGENG
+1121 SQIFCGKDG
-1130 KMYEYAT
+1130 KMYEYAH
-1137 IYDSEKIE
+1137 IYNSEKIE

>member
-1 MFISFLFSEK
+1 
-11 YVYISKTILIN
+11 
-22 LFAKKVLLIFL
+22 
-33 TTLNLYAKIIYR
+33 
-45 TYVLYDRSKILIIYI
+45 
-60 RRKKLLSKQAISLSY
+60 
-75 LYGGKWIG
+75 
-83 FSDQTKSTMDCLKIK
+83 
-98 TSSNESFYLQYR
+98 
-110 TWNKGMNGY
+110 
-119 YPYVKSTENDYA
+119 
-131 GSSGKPIQQLQI
+131 
-143 QAYRNDGTKL
+143 
-153 VSGVVVM
+153 
-160 YRAFVE
+160 
-166 NKWLPWVSNADP
+166 
-178 EWMDSVRSKYNLGGT
+178 
-193 LDTSSSYAGI
+193 
-203 SGKNISGMEI
+203 
-213 RVYKESSLGNY
+213 
-224 SGGESN
+224 
-230 PSLSYMVGN
+230 
-239 ESNWK
+239 
-244 SFSKSTLSS
+244 
-253 KIDGIKIQTGS
+253 
-264 NKDYYLTYR
+264 
-273 TWNEGQ
+273 
-279 SSYYPA
+279 
-285 VNSTEN
+285 
-291 DYAGSPGKAIQR
+291 
-303 LSINVY
+303 
-309 RNNGTKLTSGI
+309 
-320 IVMYRVYTDSRW
+320 MYRVYTDLRW

-578 FTSMASSV
+578 FTSTASSV

-596 KSKPY
+596 KDKPY

-612 SYYYPFVKSNENDY
+612 SYYYPFVKSTENDY
-626 AGYPGGTVQL
+626 AGYPGGIVQL

-643 KEDVKL
+643 KDDVKL
-649 TSGVVVMYRVHVEG
+649 TSGVVVMYRVHVG
-663 NWLPWV
+663 GSWLPWV
-669 SNADPKWMRSVQS
+669 SNADPKWMRSVQT
-682 KYNLDGTLDT
+682 KYNLGGTLDT
-692 GSSYA
+692 GASYA
-697 GIDGKNINGVEIHI
+697 GIDGQNINGVEIYI

-752 MALNHIGIDVSVDK
+752 MALNHIGIDISVDK

-774 TGVPFDPSISFG
+774 TGVPFDPNISFG
-786 GNPRST
+786 GNPRYT

-802 KKALDKALSGKNYEA
+802 KKALDKALSGQKYTA
-817 KVLNN
+817 KQLYG
-822 VSLKTLCSQYI
+822 VSLKNLCSNYI

-887 LTSHPQTYYS
+887 LTYQPQTYYS
-897 KSSVEAAYKGLNYQA
+897 KSSVEVAYKGLNYQA

-936 KNPENGIIYPIEYLE
+936 KNPINGKIYPIEYYE
-951 NGKQYIDV
+951 NGKSY
-959 PYKLEKTTKL
+959 YKEEHINEEKTTRL
-969 TKNSFNAAKFISGLA
+969 VKNSFDVAKFISGLA

-1006 VGGITSFAESWES
+1006 IGGITSFSESWES
-1019 LYIDVEY
+1019 LYIDVKY
-1026 WQDKSSGKRR
+1026 YKAKSSGRR
-1036 AFVKCGES
+1036 WANIECGES
-1044 NYCNFFNNLISL
+1044 KYCNFFNNLLSL
-1056 KNLSMKDIHGYW
+1056 KNQSMRALYGRW
-1068 SGANIYSA
+1068 SGANMYSA
-1076 VVWETTVNDFAKGEY
+1076 QVWESTVNDFAKGQY
-1091 GKYKGIVPNDSYN
+1091 AKFKGIIPNNSYN
-1104 YDIVFTF
+1104 YDIIFTF
-1111 DERRRSDKHV
+1111 DERRKEDKYV
-1121 SWIFCGENG
+1121 SQIFCGKDG
-1130 KMYEYAT
+1130 KMYEYAH
-1137 IYDSEKIE
+1137 IYNSEKIE
-1145 IVVKNFWGTE
+1145 IVVKDFLGTE
-1155 VDRINIMPQINPVS
+1155 IDRINILPQMNPLS

-1181 VKA
+1181 MKA

>member
-1 MFISFLFSEK
+1 
-11 YVYISKTILIN
+11 
-22 LFAKKVLLIFL
+22 
-33 TTLNLYAKIIYR
+33 
-45 TYVLYDRSKILIIYI
+45 
-60 RRKKLLSKQAISLSY
+60 
-75 LYGGKWIG
+75 
-83 FSDQTKSTMDCLKIK
+83 
-98 TSSNESFYLQYR
+98 
-110 TWNKGMNGY
+110 
-119 YPYVKSTENDYA
+119 
-131 GSSGKPIQQLQI
+131 
-143 QAYRNDGTKL
+143 
-153 VSGVVVM
+153 
-160 YRAFVE
+160 
-166 NKWLPWVSNADP
+166 
-178 EWMDSVRSKYNLGGT
+178 
-193 LDTSSSYAGI
+193 
-203 SGKNISGMEI
+203 
-213 RVYKESSLGNY
+213 
-224 SGGESN
+224 
-230 PSLSYMVGN
+230 MVGN

-253 KIDGIKIQTGS
+253 RIDGIKIQTGS

-578 FTSMASSV
+578 FTSTASSV

-596 KSKPY
+596 KDKPY

-612 SYYYPFVKSNENDY
+612 SYYYPFVKSTENDY
-626 AGYPGGTVQL
+626 AGYPGGIVQL

-643 KEDVKL
+643 KDDVKL
-649 TSGVVVMYRVHVEG
+649 TSGVVVMYRVHVG
-663 NWLPWV
+663 GSWLPWV
-669 SNADPKWMRSVQS
+669 SNADPKWMRSVQT
-682 KYNLDGTLDT
+682 KYNLGGTLDT
-692 GSSYA
+692 GASYA
-697 GIDGKNINGVEIHI
+697 GIDGQNINGVEIYI

-752 MALNHIGIDVSVDK
+752 MALNHIGIDISVDK

-774 TGVPFDPSISFG
+774 TGVPFDPNISFG
-786 GNPRST
+786 GNPRYT

-802 KKALDKALSGKNYEA
+802 KKALDKALSGQKYTA
-817 KVLNN
+817 KQLYG
-822 VSLKTLCSQYI
+822 VSLKNLCSNYI

-887 LTSHPQTYYS
+887 LTYQPQTYYS
-897 KSSVEAAYKGLNYQA
+897 KSSVEVAYKGLNYQA

-936 KNPENGIIYPIEYLE
+936 KNPINGKIYPIEYYE
-951 NGKQYIDV
+951 NGKSY
-959 PYKLEKTTKL
+959 YKEEHINEEKTTRL
-969 TKNSFNAAKFISGLA
+969 VKNSFDVAKFISGLA
-984 FDDSLVDKMDK
+984 FDDSLVDEMDK

-1006 VGGITSFAESWES
+1006 IGGITSFSESWES
-1019 LYIDVEY
+1019 LYIDVKY
-1026 WQDKSSGKRR
+1026 YKAKSSGRR
-1036 AFVKCGES
+1036 WANIECGES
-1044 NYCNFFNNLISL
+1044 KYCNFFNNLLSL
-1056 KNLSMKDIHGYW
+1056 KNQSMRALYGRW
-1068 SGANIYSA
+1068 SGANMYSA
-1076 VVWETTVNDFAKGEY
+1076 QVWESTVNDFAKGQY
-1091 GKYKGIVPNDSYN
+1091 AKFKGIIPNDSYK
-1104 YDIVFTF
+1104 YDIEFTF
-1111 DERRRSDKHV
+1111 DERRKEDKYV
-1121 SWIFCGENG
+1121 SQIFCGKDG

-1145 IVVKNFWGTE
+1145 IVVKDFWGTE
-1155 VDRINIMPQINPVS
+1155 IDRINILPQINPVS
-1169 ELPQDKAALFEF
+1169 ELPQDKAAFFEF

>member
-1 MFISFLFSEK
+1 
-11 YVYISKTILIN
+11 
-22 LFAKKVLLIFL
+22 
-33 TTLNLYAKIIYR
+33 
-45 TYVLYDRSKILIIYI
+45 
-60 RRKKLLSKQAISLSY
+60 
-75 LYGGKWIG
+75 
-83 FSDQTKSTMDCLKIK
+83 
-98 TSSNESFYLQYR
+98 
-110 TWNKGMNGY
+110 
-119 YPYVKSTENDYA
+119 
-131 GSSGKPIQQLQI
+131 
-143 QAYRNDGTKL
+143 
-153 VSGVVVM
+153 
-160 YRAFVE
+160 
-166 NKWLPWVSNADP
+166 
-178 EWMDSVRSKYNLGGT
+178 
-193 LDTSSSYAGI
+193 
-203 SGKNISGMEI
+203 
-213 RVYKESSLGNY
+213 
-224 SGGESN
+224 
-230 PSLSYMVGN
+230 MVGN

-253 KIDGIKIQTGS
+253 RIDGIKIQTGS

-578 FTSMASSV
+578 FTSTASSV

-596 KSKPY
+596 KDKPY

-612 SYYYPFVKSNENDY
+612 SYYYPFVKSTENDY
-626 AGYPGGTVQL
+626 AGYPGGIVQL

-643 KEDVKL
+643 KDDVKL
-649 TSGVVVMYRVHVEG
+649 TSGVVVMYRVHVG
-663 NWLPWV
+663 GSWLPWV
-669 SNADPKWMRSVQS
+669 SNADPKWMRSVQT
-682 KYNLDGTLDT
+682 KYNLGGTLDT
-692 GSSYA
+692 GASYA
-697 GIDGKNINGVEIHI
+697 GIDGQNINRVEIYI

-752 MALNHIGIDVSVDK
+752 MALNHIGIDISVDK

-774 TGVPFDPSISFG
+774 TGVPFDPNISFG
-786 GNPRST
+786 GNPRYT

-802 KKALDKALSGKNYEA
+802 KKALDKALSGQKYTA
-817 KVLNN
+817 KQLYG
-822 VSLKTLCSQYI
+822 VSLKNLCSNYI

-887 LTSHPQTYYS
+887 LTYQPQTYYS
-897 KSSVEAAYKGLNYQA
+897 KSSVEVAYKGLNYQA

-936 KNPENGIIYPIEYLE
+936 KNPINGKIYPIEYYE
-951 NGKQYIDV
+951 NGKSY
-959 PYKLEKTTKL
+959 YKEEHINEEKTTRL
-969 TKNSFNAAKFISGLA
+969 VKNSFDVAKFISGLA

-1006 VGGITSFAESWES
+1006 IGGITSFSESWES
-1019 LYIDVEY
+1019 LYIDVKY
-1026 WQDKSSGKRR
+1026 YKAKSSGRR
-1036 AFVKCGES
+1036 WANIECGES
-1044 NYCNFFNNLISL
+1044 KYCNFFNNLLSL
-1056 KNLSMKDIHGYW
+1056 KNQSMRALYGRW
-1068 SGANIYSA
+1068 SGANMYSA
-1076 VVWETTVNDFAKGEY
+1076 QVWESTVNDFAKGQY
-1091 GKYKGIVPNDSYN
+1091 AKFKGIIPNNSYN
-1104 YDIVFTF
+1104 YDIIFTF
-1111 DERRRSDKHV
+1111 DERRKEDKYV
-1121 SWIFCGENG
+1121 SQIFCGKDG
-1130 KMYEYAT
+1130 KMYEYAH
-1137 IYDSEKIE
+1137 IYNSEKIE
-1145 IVVKNFWGTE
+1145 IVVKDFLGTE
-1155 VDRINIMPQINPVS
+1155 IDRINILPQMNPLS

-1181 VKA
+1181 MKA

>member
-1 MFISFLFSEK
+1 
-11 YVYISKTILIN
+11 
-22 LFAKKVLLIFL
+22 
-33 TTLNLYAKIIYR
+33 
-45 TYVLYDRSKILIIYI
+45 
-60 RRKKLLSKQAISLSY
+60 
-75 LYGGKWIG
+75 
-83 FSDQTKSTMDCLKIK
+83 
-98 TSSNESFYLQYR
+98 
-110 TWNKGMNGY
+110 
-119 YPYVKSTENDYA
+119 
-131 GSSGKPIQQLQI
+131 
-143 QAYRNDGTKL
+143 
-153 VSGVVVM
+153 
-160 YRAFVE
+160 
-166 NKWLPWVSNADP
+166 
-178 EWMDSVRSKYNLGGT
+178 
-193 LDTSSSYAGI
+193 
-203 SGKNISGMEI
+203 
-213 RVYKESSLGNY
+213 
-224 SGGESN
+224 
-230 PSLSYMVGN
+230 
-239 ESNWK
+239 
-244 SFSKSTLSS
+244 
-253 KIDGIKIQTGS
+253 
-264 NKDYYLTYR
+264 
-273 TWNEGQ
+273 
-279 SSYYPA
+279 
-285 VNSTEN
+285 
-291 DYAGSPGKAIQR
+291 
-303 LSINVY
+303 
-309 RNNGTKLTSGI
+309 
-320 IVMYRVYTDSRW
+320 MYRVYTDSRW

-578 FTSMASSV
+578 FTSTASSV

-596 KSKPY
+596 KDKPY

-612 SYYYPFVKSNENDY
+612 SYYYPFVKSTENDY
-626 AGYPGGTVQL
+626 AGYPGGIVQL

-643 KEDVKL
+643 KDDVKL
-649 TSGVVVMYRVHVEG
+649 TSGVVVMYRVHVG
-663 NWLPWV
+663 GSWLPWV
-669 SNADPKWMRSVQS
+669 SNADPKWMRSVQT
-682 KYNLDGTLDT
+682 KYNLGGTLDT
-692 GSSYA
+692 GASYA
-697 GIDGKNINGVEIHI
+697 GIDGQNINGVEISI

-752 MALNHIGIDVSVDK
+752 MALNHIGIDISVDK

-774 TGVPFDPSISFG
+774 TGVPFDPNISFG
-786 GNPRST
+786 GNPRYT

-802 KKALDKALSGKNYEA
+802 KKALDKALSGQKYTA
-817 KVLNN
+817 KQLYG
-822 VSLKTLCSQYI
+822 VSLKNLCSNYI

-887 LTSHPQTYYS
+887 LTYQPQTYYS
-897 KSSVEAAYKGLNYQA
+897 KSSVEVAYKGLNYQA

-936 KNPENGIIYPIEYLE
+936 KNPINGKIYPIEYYE
-951 NGKQYIDV
+951 NGKSY
-959 PYKLEKTTKL
+959 YKEEHINEEKTTRL
-969 TKNSFNAAKFISGLA
+969 VKNSFDVAKFISGLA

-1006 VGGITSFAESWES
+1006 IGGITSFSESWES
-1019 LYIDVEY
+1019 LYIDVKY
-1026 WQDKSSGKRR
+1026 YKAKSSGRR
-1036 AFVKCGES
+1036 WANIECGES
-1044 NYCNFFNNLISL
+1044 KYCNFFNNLLSL
-1056 KNLSMKDIHGYW
+1056 KNQSMRALYGRW
-1068 SGANIYSA
+1068 SGANMYSA
-1076 VVWETTVNDFAKGEY
+1076 QVWESTVNDFAKGQY
-1091 GKYKGIVPNDSYN
+1091 AKFKGIIPNNSYN
-1104 YDIVFTF
+1104 YDIIFTF
-1111 DERRRSDKHV
+1111 DERRKEDKYV
-1121 SWIFCGENG
+1121 SQIFCGKDG
-1130 KMYEYAT
+1130 KMYEYAH
-1137 IYDSEKIE
+1137 IYNSEKIE
-1145 IVVKNFWGTE
+1145 IVVKDFLGTE
-1155 VDRINIMPQINPVS
+1155 IDRINILPQMNPLS

-1181 VKA
+1181 MKA

>member
-1 MFISFLFSEK
+1 
-11 YVYISKTILIN
+11 
-22 LFAKKVLLIFL
+22 
-33 TTLNLYAKIIYR
+33 
-45 TYVLYDRSKILIIYI
+45 
-60 RRKKLLSKQAISLSY
+60 
-75 LYGGKWIG
+75 
-83 FSDQTKSTMDCLKIK
+83 
-98 TSSNESFYLQYR
+98 
-110 TWNKGMNGY
+110 
-119 YPYVKSTENDYA
+119 
-131 GSSGKPIQQLQI
+131 
-143 QAYRNDGTKL
+143 
-153 VSGVVVM
+153 
-160 YRAFVE
+160 
-166 NKWLPWVSNADP
+166 
-178 EWMDSVRSKYNLGGT
+178 
-193 LDTSSSYAGI
+193 
-203 SGKNISGMEI
+203 
-213 RVYKESSLGNY
+213 
-224 SGGESN
+224 
-230 PSLSYMVGN
+230 
-239 ESNWK
+239 
-244 SFSKSTLSS
+244 
-253 KIDGIKIQTGS
+253 
-264 NKDYYLTYR
+264 
-273 TWNEGQ
+273 
-279 SSYYPA
+279 
-285 VNSTEN
+285 
-291 DYAGSPGKAIQR
+291 
-303 LSINVY
+303 
-309 RNNGTKLTSGI
+309 
-320 IVMYRVYTDSRW
+320 
-332 LPWVSNADPE
+332 
-342 WMRNVKTKYSL
+342 MRNVKTKYSL
-353 NGTLDTGSSYAGID
+353 NGTLDTGSSYASID

-474 AYSKDGTKLTAGV
+474 AYSKDGTKLTACV

-578 FTSMASSV
+578 FTSTASSV

-596 KSKPY
+596 KDKPY

-612 SYYYPFVKSNENDY
+612 SYYYPFVKSTENDY
-626 AGYPGGTVQL
+626 AGYPGGIVQL

-643 KEDVKL
+643 KDDVKL
-649 TSGVVVMYRVHVEG
+649 TSGVVVMYRVHVG
-663 NWLPWV
+663 GSWLPWV
-669 SNADPKWMRSVQS
+669 SNTDPKWMRSVQT
-682 KYNLDGTLDT
+682 KYNLGGTLDT
-692 GSSYA
+692 GASYA
-697 GIDGKNINGVEIHI
+697 GIDGQNINGVEIYI

-752 MALNHIGIDVSVDK
+752 MALNHIGIDISVDK

-774 TGVPFDPSISFG
+774 TGVPFDPNISFG
-786 GNPRST
+786 GNPRYT

-802 KKALDKALSGKNYEA
+802 KKALDKALSGQKYTA
-817 KVLNN
+817 KQLYG
-822 VSLKTLCSQYI
+822 VSLKNLCSNYI

-887 LTSHPQTYYS
+887 LTYQPQTYYS
-897 KSSVEAAYKGLNYQA
+897 KSSVEVAYKGLNYQA

-936 KNPENGIIYPIEYLE
+936 KNPINGKIYPIEYYE
-951 NGKQYIDV
+951 NGKSY
-959 PYKLEKTTKL
+959 YKEEHINEEKTTRL
-969 TKNSFNAAKFISGLA
+969 VKNSFDVAKFISGLA

-1006 VGGITSFAESWES
+1006 IGGITSFSESWES
-1019 LYIDVEY
+1019 LYIDVKY
-1026 WQDKSSGKRR
+1026 YKAKSSGRR
-1036 AFVKCGES
+1036 WANIECGES
-1044 NYCNFFNNLISL
+1044 KYCNFFNNLLSL
-1056 KNLSMKDIHGYW
+1056 KNQSMRALYGRW
-1068 SGANIYSA
+1068 SGANMYSA
-1076 VVWETTVNDFAKGEY
+1076 QVWESTVNDFAKGQY
-1091 GKYKGIVPNDSYN
+1091 AKFKGIIPNNSYN
-1104 YDIVFTF
+1104 YDIIFTF
-1111 DERRRSDKHV
+1111 DERRKEDKYV
-1121 SWIFCGENG
+1121 SQIFCGKDG
-1130 KMYEYAT
+1130 KMYEYAH
-1137 IYDSEKIE
+1137 IYNSEKIE
-1145 IVVKNFWGTE
+1145 IVVKDFLGTE
-1155 VDRINIMPQINPVS
+1155 IDRINILPQMNPLS

-1181 VKA
+1181 MKA

>member
-1 MFISFLFSEK
+1 
-11 YVYISKTILIN
+11 
-22 LFAKKVLLIFL
+22 
-33 TTLNLYAKIIYR
+33 
-45 TYVLYDRSKILIIYI
+45 
-60 RRKKLLSKQAISLSY
+60 
-75 LYGGKWIG
+75 
-83 FSDQTKSTMDCLKIK
+83 
-98 TSSNESFYLQYR
+98 
-110 TWNKGMNGY
+110 
-119 YPYVKSTENDYA
+119 
-131 GSSGKPIQQLQI
+131 
-143 QAYRNDGTKL
+143 
-153 VSGVVVM
+153 M

-178 EWMDSVRSKYNLGGT
+178 EWMDSVQSKYNLGGT

-203 SGKNISGMEI
+203 SGKNISGIEI

-239 ESNWK
+239 GSNWK

-253 KIDGIKIQTGS
+253 RIDGIKIQTGS

-353 NGTLDTGSSYAGID
+353 NGTLDTGSSYAVID

-578 FTSMASSV
+578 FTSTASSV

-596 KSKPY
+596 KDKPY

-612 SYYYPFVKSNENDY
+612 SYYYPFVKSTENDY
-626 AGYPGGTVQL
+626 AGYPGGIVQL

-643 KEDVKL
+643 KDDVKL
-649 TSGVVVMYRVHVEG
+649 TSGVVVMYRVHVG
-663 NWLPWV
+663 GSWLPWV
-669 SNADPKWMRSVQS
+669 SNADPKWMRSVQT
-682 KYNLDGTLDT
+682 KYNLGGTLDT
-692 GSSYA
+692 GASYA
-697 GIDGKNINGVEIHI
+697 GIDGQNINGVEIYI

-737 QLGKYPTGCESVTTV
+737 QLGKYPTGYESVTTV
-752 MALNHIGIDVSVDK
+752 MALNHIGIDISVDK

-774 TGVPFDPSISFG
+774 TGVPFDPNISFG
-786 GNPRST
+786 GNPRYT

-802 KKALDKALSGKNYEA
+802 KKALDKALSGQKYTA
-817 KVLNN
+817 KQLYG
-822 VSLKTLCSQYI
+822 VSLKNLCSNYI

-887 LTSHPQTYYS
+887 LTYQPQTYYS
-897 KSSVEAAYKGLNYQA
+897 KSSVEVAYKGLNYQA

-936 KNPENGIIYPIEYLE
+936 KNPINGKIYPIEYYE
-951 NGKQYIDV
+951 NGKSY
-959 PYKLEKTTKL
+959 YKEEHINEEKTTRL
-969 TKNSFNAAKFISGLA
+969 VKNSFDVAKFISGLA

-1006 VGGITSFAESWES
+1006 IGGITSFSESWES
-1019 LYIDVEY
+1019 LYIDVKY
-1026 WQDKSSGKRR
+1026 YKAKSSGRR
-1036 AFVKCGES
+1036 WANIECGES
-1044 NYCNFFNNLISL
+1044 KYCNFFNNLLSL
-1056 KNLSMKDIHGYW
+1056 KNQSMRALYGRW
-1068 SGANIYSA
+1068 SGANMYSA
-1076 VVWETTVNDFAKGEY
+1076 QVWESTVNDFAKGQY
-1091 GKYKGIVPNDSYN
+1091 AKFKGIIPNNPYN
-1104 YDIVFTF
+1104 YDIIFTF
-1111 DERRRSDKHV
+1111 DERRKEDKYV
-1121 SWIFCGENG
+1121 SQIFCGKDG
-1130 KMYEYAT
+1130 KMYEYAH
-1137 IYDSEKIE
+1137 IYNSEKIE
-1145 IVVKNFWGTE
+1145 IVVKDFLGTE
-1155 VDRINIMPQINPVS
+1155 IDRINILPQMNPLS

-1181 VKA
+1181 MKA

>member
-1 MFISFLFSEK
+1 
-11 YVYISKTILIN
+11 
-22 LFAKKVLLIFL
+22 
-33 TTLNLYAKIIYR
+33 
-45 TYVLYDRSKILIIYI
+45 
-60 RRKKLLSKQAISLSY
+60 
-75 LYGGKWIG
+75 
-83 FSDQTKSTMDCLKIK
+83 
-98 TSSNESFYLQYR
+98 
-110 TWNKGMNGY
+110 
-119 YPYVKSTENDYA
+119 
-131 GSSGKPIQQLQI
+131 
-143 QAYRNDGTKL
+143 
-153 VSGVVVM
+153 
-160 YRAFVE
+160 
-166 NKWLPWVSNADP
+166 
-178 EWMDSVRSKYNLGGT
+178 
-193 LDTSSSYAGI
+193 
-203 SGKNISGMEI
+203 
-213 RVYKESSLGNY
+213 
-224 SGGESN
+224 
-230 PSLSYMVGN
+230 
-239 ESNWK
+239 
-244 SFSKSTLSS
+244 
-253 KIDGIKIQTGS
+253 
-264 NKDYYLTYR
+264 
-273 TWNEGQ
+273 
-279 SSYYPA
+279 
-285 VNSTEN
+285 
-291 DYAGSPGKAIQR
+291 
-303 LSINVY
+303 
-309 RNNGTKLTSGI
+309 
-320 IVMYRVYTDSRW
+320 MYRVYTDSRW

-578 FTSMASSV
+578 FTSTASSV

-596 KSKPY
+596 KDKPY

-612 SYYYPFVKSNENDY
+612 SYYYPFVKSTENDY
-626 AGYPGGTVQL
+626 AGYPGGIVQL

-643 KEDVKL
+643 KDDVKL
-649 TSGVVVMYRVHVEG
+649 TSGVVVMYRVHVG
-663 NWLPWV
+663 GSWLPWV
-669 SNADPKWMRSVQS
+669 SNADPKWMRSVQT
-682 KYNLDGTLDT
+682 KYNLGGTLDT
-692 GSSYA
+692 GASYA
-697 GIDGKNINGVEIHI
+697 GIDGQNINGVEIYI

-752 MALNHIGIDVSVDK
+752 MALNHIGIDISVDK

-774 TGVPFDPSISFG
+774 TGVPFDPNISFG
-786 GNPRST
+786 GNPRYT

-802 KKALDKALSGKNYEA
+802 KKALDKALSGQKYTA
-817 KVLNN
+817 KQLYG
-822 VSLKTLCSQYI
+822 VSLKNLCSNYI

-887 LTSHPQTYYS
+887 LTYQPQTYYS
-897 KSSVEAAYKGLNYQA
+897 KSSVEVAYKGLNYQA

-936 KNPENGIIYPIEYLE
+936 KNPINGKIYPIEYYE
-951 NGKQYIDV
+951 NGKSY
-959 PYKLEKTTKL
+959 YKEEHINEEKTTRL
-969 TKNSFNAAKFISGLA
+969 VKNSFDVAKFISGLA

-1006 VGGITSFAESWES
+1006 IGGITSFSESWES
-1019 LYIDVEY
+1019 LYIDVKY
-1026 WQDKSSGKRR
+1026 YKAKSSGRR
-1036 AFVKCGES
+1036 WANIECGES
-1044 NYCNFFNNLISL
+1044 KYCNFFNNLLSL
-1056 KNLSMKDIHGYW
+1056 KNQSMRALYGRW
-1068 SGANIYSA
+1068 SGANMYSA
-1076 VVWETTVNDFAKGEY
+1076 QVWESTVNDFAKGQY
-1091 GKYKGIVPNDSYN
+1091 AKFKGIIPNNSYN
-1104 YDIVFTF
+1104 YDIIFTF
-1111 DERRRSDKHV
+1111 DERRKEDKYV
-1121 SWIFCGENG
+1121 SQIFCGKDG
-1130 KMYEYAT
+1130 KMYEYAH
-1137 IYDSEKIE
+1137 IYNSEKIE
-1145 IVVKNFWGTE
+1145 IVVKDFLGTE
-1155 VDRINIMPQINPVS
+1155 IDRINILPQMNPLS

-1181 VKA
+1181 MEA

>member
-1 MFISFLFSEK
+1 
-11 YVYISKTILIN
+11 
-22 LFAKKVLLIFL
+22 
-33 TTLNLYAKIIYR
+33 
-45 TYVLYDRSKILIIYI
+45 
-60 RRKKLLSKQAISLSY
+60 
-75 LYGGKWIG
+75 
-83 FSDQTKSTMDCLKIK
+83 
-98 TSSNESFYLQYR
+98 
-110 TWNKGMNGY
+110 
-119 YPYVKSTENDYA
+119 
-131 GSSGKPIQQLQI
+131 
-143 QAYRNDGTKL
+143 
-153 VSGVVVM
+153 
-160 YRAFVE
+160 
-166 NKWLPWVSNADP
+166 
-178 EWMDSVRSKYNLGGT
+178 
-193 LDTSSSYAGI
+193 
-203 SGKNISGMEI
+203 
-213 RVYKESSLGNY
+213 
-224 SGGESN
+224 
-230 PSLSYMVGN
+230 MVGN

-253 KIDGIKIQTGS
+253 RIDGIKIQTGS

-578 FTSMASSV
+578 FTSTASSV

-596 KSKPY
+596 KDKPY

-612 SYYYPFVKSNENDY
+612 SYYYPFVKSTENDY
-626 AGYPGGTVQL
+626 AGYPGGIVQL

-643 KEDVKL
+643 KDDVKL
-649 TSGVVVMYRVHVEG
+649 TSGVVVMYRVHVG
-663 NWLPWV
+663 GSWLPWV
-669 SNADPKWMRSVQS
+669 SNADPKWMRSVQT
-682 KYNLDGTLDT
+682 KYNLGGTLDT
-692 GSSYA
+692 GASYA
-697 GIDGKNINGVEIHI
+697 GIDGQNINGVEIYI

-752 MALNHIGIDVSVDK
+752 MALNHIGIDISVDK

-774 TGVPFDPSISFG
+774 TGVPFDPNISFG
-786 GNPRST
+786 GNPRYT

-802 KKALDKALSGKNYEA
+802 KKALDKALSGQKYTA
-817 KVLNN
+817 KQLYG
-822 VSLKTLCSQYI
+822 VSLKNLCSNYI

-887 LTSHPQTYYS
+887 LTYQPQTYYS
-897 KSSVEAAYKGLNYQA
+897 KSSVEVAYKGLNYQA

-936 KNPENGIIYPIEYLE
+936 KNPINGKIYPIEYYE
-951 NGKQYIDV
+951 NGKSY
-959 PYKLEKTTKL
+959 YKEEHINEEKTTRL
-969 TKNSFNAAKFISGLA
+969 VKNSFDVAKFISGLA

-1006 VGGITSFAESWES
+1006 IGGITSFSESWES
-1019 LYIDVEY
+1019 LYIDVKY
-1026 WQDKSSGKRR
+1026 YKAKSSGRR
-1036 AFVKCGES
+1036 WANIECGES
-1044 NYCNFFNNLISL
+1044 KYCNFFNNLLSL
-1056 KNLSMKDIHGYW
+1056 KNQSMRALYGRW
-1068 SGANIYSA
+1068 SGANMYSA
-1076 VVWETTVNDFAKGEY
+1076 QVWESTVNDFAKGQY
-1091 GKYKGIVPNDSYN
+1091 AKFKGIIPNNSYN
-1104 YDIVFTF
+1104 YDIIFTF
-1111 DERRRSDKHV
+1111 DERRKEDKYV
-1121 SWIFCGENG
+1121 SQIFCGKDG
-1130 KMYEYAT
+1130 KMYEYAH
-1137 IYDSEKIE
+1137 IYNSEKIE
-1145 IVVKNFWGTE
+1145 IVVKDFLGTE
-1155 VDRINIMPQINPVS
+1155 IDRINILPQMNPLS

-1181 VKA
+1181 MKA

>member
-1 MFISFLFSEK
+1 
-11 YVYISKTILIN
+11 
-22 LFAKKVLLIFL
+22 
-33 TTLNLYAKIIYR
+33 
-45 TYVLYDRSKILIIYI
+45 
-60 RRKKLLSKQAISLSY
+60 
-75 LYGGKWIG
+75 
-83 FSDQTKSTMDCLKIK
+83 
-98 TSSNESFYLQYR
+98 
-110 TWNKGMNGY
+110 
-119 YPYVKSTENDYA
+119 
-131 GSSGKPIQQLQI
+131 
-143 QAYRNDGTKL
+143 
-153 VSGVVVM
+153 
-160 YRAFVE
+160 
-166 NKWLPWVSNADP
+166 
-178 EWMDSVRSKYNLGGT
+178 
-193 LDTSSSYAGI
+193 
-203 SGKNISGMEI
+203 
-213 RVYKESSLGNY
+213 
-224 SGGESN
+224 
-230 PSLSYMVGN
+230 MVGN

-253 KIDGIKIQTGS
+253 RIDGIKIQTGS

-578 FTSMASSV
+578 FTSTASSV

-596 KSKPY
+596 KDKPY

-612 SYYYPFVKSNENDY
+612 SYYYPFVKSTENDY
-626 AGYPGGTVQL
+626 AGYPGGIVQL

-643 KEDVKL
+643 KDDVKL
-649 TSGVVVMYRVHVEG
+649 TSGVVVMYRVHVG
-663 NWLPWV
+663 GSWLPWV
-669 SNADPKWMRSVQS
+669 SNADPKWMRSVQT
-682 KYNLDGTLDT
+682 KYNLGGTLDT
-692 GSSYA
+692 GASYA
-697 GIDGKNINGVEIHI
+697 GIDGQNINGVEIYI

-752 MALNHIGIDVSVDK
+752 MALNHIGIDISVDK

-774 TGVPFDPSISFG
+774 TGVPFDPNISFG
-786 GNPRST
+786 GNPRYT

-802 KKALDKALSGKNYEA
+802 KKALDKALSGQKYTA
-817 KVLNN
+817 KQLYG
-822 VSLKTLCSQYI
+822 VSLKNLCSNYI

-887 LTSHPQTYYS
+887 LTYQPQTYYS
-897 KSSVEAAYKGLNYQA
+897 KSSVEVAYKGLNYQA

-936 KNPENGIIYPIEYLE
+936 KNPINGKIYPIEYYE
-951 NGKQYIDV
+951 NGKSY
-959 PYKLEKTTKL
+959 YKEEHINEEKTTRL
-969 TKNSFNAAKFISGLA
+969 VKNSFDVAKFISGLA

-995 APLIGS
+995 TPLIGS

-1006 VGGITSFAESWES
+1006 IGGITSFSESWES
-1019 LYIDVEY
+1019 LYIDVKY
-1026 WQDKSSGKRR
+1026 YKAKSSGRR
-1036 AFVKCGES
+1036 WANIECGES
-1044 NYCNFFNNLISL
+1044 KYCNFFNNLLSL
-1056 KNLSMKDIHGYW
+1056 KNQSMRALYGRW
-1068 SGANIYSA
+1068 SGANMYSA
-1076 VVWETTVNDFAKGEY
+1076 QVWESTVNDFAKGQY
-1091 GKYKGIVPNDSYN
+1091 AKFKGIIPNNSYN
-1104 YDIVFTF
+1104 YDIIFTF
-1111 DERRRSDKHV
+1111 DERRKEDKYV
-1121 SWIFCGENG
+1121 SQIFCGKDG
-1130 KMYEYAT
+1130 KMYEYAH
-1137 IYDSEKIE
+1137 IYNSEKIE
-1145 IVVKNFWGTE
+1145 IVVKDFLGTE
-1155 VDRINIMPQINPVS
+1155 IDRINILPQMNPLS

-1181 VKA
+1181 MKA

>member
-1 MFISFLFSEK
+1 M
-11 YVYISKTILIN
+11 
-22 LFAKKVLLIFL
+22 
-33 TTLNLYAKIIYR
+33 
-45 TYVLYDRSKILIIYI
+45 
-60 RRKKLLSKQAISLSY
+60 
-75 LYGGKWIG
+75 
-83 FSDQTKSTMDCLKIK
+83 
-98 TSSNESFYLQYR
+98 SSR
-110 TWNKGMNGY
+110 
-119 YPYVKSTENDYA
+119 
-131 GSSGKPIQQLQI
+131 
-143 QAYRNDGTKL
+143 
-153 VSGVVVM
+153 
-160 YRAFVE
+160 
-166 NKWLPWVSNADP
+166 
-178 EWMDSVRSKYNLGGT
+178 
-193 LDTSSSYAGI
+193 
-203 SGKNISGMEI
+203 
-213 RVYKESSLGNY
+213 
-224 SGGESN
+224 
-230 PSLSYMVGN
+230 
-239 ESNWK
+239 
-244 SFSKSTLSS
+244 
-253 KIDGIKIQTGS
+253 IDGIKIQTGS

-578 FTSMASSV
+578 FTSTASSV

-596 KSKPY
+596 KDKPY

-612 SYYYPFVKSNENDY
+612 SYYYPFVKSTENDY
-626 AGYPGGTVQL
+626 AGYPGGIVQL

-643 KEDVKL
+643 KDDVKL
-649 TSGVVVMYRVHVEG
+649 TSGVVVMYRVHVGES
-663 NWLPWV
+663 WLPWV
-669 SNADPKWMRSVQS
+669 SNADPKWMRSVQT
-682 KYNLDGTLDT
+682 KYNLGGTLDT
-692 GSSYA
+692 GASYA
-697 GIDGKNINGVEIHI
+697 GIDGQNINGVEIYI

-752 MALNHIGIDVSVDK
+752 MALNHIGIDISVDK

-774 TGVPFDPSISFG
+774 TGVPFDPNISFG
-786 GNPRST
+786 GNPRYT

-802 KKALDKALSGKNYEA
+802 KKALDKALSGQKYTA
-817 KVLNN
+817 KQLYG
-822 VSLKTLCSQYI
+822 VSLKNLCSNYI

-887 LTSHPQTYYS
+887 LTYQPQTYYS
-897 KSSVEAAYKGLNYQA
+897 KSSVEVAYKGLNYQA

-936 KNPENGIIYPIEYLE
+936 KNPINGKIYPIEYYE
-951 NGKQYIDV
+951 NGKSY
-959 PYKLEKTTKL
+959 YKEEHINEEKTTRL
-969 TKNSFNAAKFISGLA
+969 VKNSFDVAKFISGLA

-1006 VGGITSFAESWES
+1006 IGGITSFSESWES
-1019 LYIDVEY
+1019 LYIDVKY
-1026 WQDKSSGKRR
+1026 YKAKSSGRR
-1036 AFVKCGES
+1036 WANIECGES
-1044 NYCNFFNNLISL
+1044 KYCNFFNNLISL
-1056 KNLSMKDIHGYW
+1056 KNQSMRALYGRW
-1068 SGANIYSA
+1068 SGANMYSA
-1076 VVWETTVNDFAKGEY
+1076 QVWESTVNDFAKGQY
-1091 GKYKGIVPNDSYN
+1091 AKFKGIIPNDSYK
-1104 YDIVFTF
+1104 YDIEFTF
-1111 DERRRSDKHV
+1111 DERRKEDKYV
-1121 SWIFCGENG
+1121 SQIFCGKDG

-1145 IVVKNFWGTE
+1145 IVVKDFWGTE
-1155 VDRINIMPQINPVS
+1155 IDRINILPQINPVS
-1169 ELPQDKAALFEF
+1169 ELPQDKAAFFEF

>member
-1 MFISFLFSEK
+1 M
-11 YVYISKTILIN
+11 
-22 LFAKKVLLIFL
+22 
-33 TTLNLYAKIIYR
+33 
-45 TYVLYDRSKILIIYI
+45 
-60 RRKKLLSKQAISLSY
+60 
-75 LYGGKWIG
+75 
-83 FSDQTKSTMDCLKIK
+83 
-98 TSSNESFYLQYR
+98 
-110 TWNKGMNGY
+110 
-119 YPYVKSTENDYA
+119 
-131 GSSGKPIQQLQI
+131 
-143 QAYRNDGTKL
+143 
-153 VSGVVVM
+153 
-160 YRAFVE
+160 
-166 NKWLPWVSNADP
+166 
-178 EWMDSVRSKYNLGGT
+178 
-193 LDTSSSYAGI
+193 
-203 SGKNISGMEI
+203 
-213 RVYKESSLGNY
+213 
-224 SGGESN
+224 
-230 PSLSYMVGN
+230 
-239 ESNWK
+239 
-244 SFSKSTLSS
+244 
-253 KIDGIKIQTGS
+253 
-264 NKDYYLTYR
+264 
-273 TWNEGQ
+273 
-279 SSYYPA
+279 
-285 VNSTEN
+285 
-291 DYAGSPGKAIQR
+291 
-303 LSINVY
+303 
-309 RNNGTKLTSGI
+309 
-320 IVMYRVYTDSRW
+320 
-332 LPWVSNADPE
+332 
-342 WMRNVKTKYSL
+342 
-353 NGTLDTGSSYAGID
+353 
-367 GKNIGGVEIRIF
+367 
-379 EEDSLNAGSGSFV
+379 
-392 GSEELITTQYMANST
+392 
-407 SNWKSFNHKVMAS
+407 
-420 PIDGI
+420 
-425 KIQTNS
+425 
-431 NSDFY
+431 
-436 LRYKTWNEGQSYYY
+436 
-450 PEVTSLENDYAG
+450 
-462 YPNKPIQGLSIS
+462 
-474 AYSKDGTKLTAGV
+474 
-487 VVMYRAY
+487 
-494 VDGRWLPWVSNAD
+494 PWVSNAD

-533 IGKNIS
+533 IGRNIS
-539 GVEIYVFNG
+539 GIEIYVFKG

-554 IGNLSGGKVASTL
+554 IGNLSGGKVNSTL

-612 SYYYPFVKSNENDY
+612 SYYYPFVKSTENDY
-626 AGYPGGTVQL
+626 AGYPGGIVQL

-643 KEDVKL
+643 KDDVKL
-649 TSGVVVMYRVHVEG
+649 TSGVVVMYRVHVDG

-692 GSSYA
+692 GCSYA

-717 YTKPQT
+717 YTKPST
-723 PIGNSKIIQAPFIS
+723 PTGNSKIIQAPFIS

-752 MALNHIGIDVSVDK
+752 MALNHAGINISVDT
-766 FIDSYLTK
+766 FIDNYLNRSGT
-774 TGVPFDPSISFG
+774 PFDPNISFG

-802 KKALDKALSGKNYEA
+802 KKALDKVLSGQKYTA
-817 KVLNN
+817 KQLYG
-822 VSLKTLCSQYI
+822 VSLKNLCSNYI

-887 LTSHPQTYYS
+887 LTSQPQTYYS
-897 KSSVEAAYKGLNYQA
+897 KSSVETAYKGLNYQA
-912 IVLEKKDTSTP
+912 IVLEKKDNSTP
-923 APTPAPVYKYGAV
+923 TPTPAPVYKYGAV